1 MFEGHVLYL
10 LRKYLGEYVEGLSVE
25 ALRISVWKGDVVLKD
40 LKLKAEALNS
50 LRLPV
55 TVKAGFVGT
64 ITLKV
69 PWKSLGKEPVIV
81 LIDRLFVL
89 AHPAPDGHT
98 LKEEDREKLFEAKLQ
113 QIEAAEAATLEATS
127 RSSKGGPVPGGNS
140 WLYNLISTIIG
151 NLKVTISNVHI
162 RYEDSVSN
170 SGHPFASGFTLSKL
184 AAVTVD
190 ENGNE
195 TFDADVALDKLRKSV
210 ELHRLAI
217 YHDSDSDPWKLDKKW
232 EDLNPTKWSE
242 IFQDGIDDHSG
253 NSIWAVNRNYLV
265 SPINGTLKY
274 KRLGKNERGDPDT
287 PFEKASLVL
296 SDVSLTVTEAQ
307 YYDGIKLL
315 ETFSRF
321 RTRVDVSHLRPV
333 VPVKDDCR
341 AWWRYAMLAGLRQKK
356 LCYWFSWERTRHLCQ
371 LRRRYVQ
378 LYATLL
384 QQASNVDISEIRE
397 IEKILDMKVL
407 ILWRLLGHAKV
418 ETVKSKETLHKKRA
432 PKRRWWPFGWNSAS
446 LPSEEANHLEVQLDE
461 EEELTKEEWQAIN
474 KLLSYQPDE
483 DLSFPLEKVSPDTI
497 RFLVD
502 ISIGQAAARIININQ
517 TEVLCGRFEQLQVV
531 TKLYPS
537 STQCDV
543 TLKYCG
549 LSSPEGPLAQSVVS
563 EGKSNALDV
572 SFVRAPIGMDL
583 DWQLTAKISPC
594 HVTVLKGSYER
605 FLEFIRRSNAV
616 SPTVTMETA
625 SVLQLK
631 LEQVTRRAQEQLQM
645 VLEEQ
650 SRFGLD
656 IDLDAPKVRIPLT
669 ANQPLLGNEHFIL
682 DFGHF
687 TLHTRDRKRDEERQS
702 LYSRFYI
709 AGRDMS
715 AFLICDLAQ
724 DIYSIPENLGQGVL
738 PIHTSDPSQFCSL
751 LDRCGM
757 SVIIDQIK
765 IPHPSYPSTRV
776 SFQVPTLDIHFSPK
790 RYCKIVELLGVLHH
804 LKGSNNEDLNSY
816 ESGSLA
822 PWYPA
827 DLAGDARTL
836 VWRGLGY
843 SQAEWH
849 TCYVVLSGMYLYIL
863 ESELSQNYQRC
874 CSMASRQVFE
884 VPSNSVGGSLYSIG
898 VCSRGSDTQKAL
910 ESTSTLIIEFHN
922 EIEKANWMKAL
933 VQATY
938 RASAPLEVN
947 ILGDPVSTP
956 SEPSTPRL
964 SSLGSVDLV
973 VNGCVIETKL
983 SVYGKLDRKNKDPQ
997 EFLMLELLG
1006 NGGKVNVVQSSRG
1019 LSVKTKLH
1027 SLKIKDE
1034 LQGRISKSSKYLAC
1048 SVINESVEATCSG
1061 TPDKEGDL
1069 STFSVDEDFFMD
1081 ALTDFTPD
1089 QSSNPHDHE
1098 IPSNLISD
1106 TNEYTETVSKDG
1118 LCFDGDQQKVK
1129 PTEIFYE
1136 AQDNNV
1142 TDFVVLTF
1150 LSRSPDSCLYDG
1162 IDSQMTIRMSAL
1174 EFYCNR
1180 PTLVALIEFGFDISM
1195 VNSVP
1200 KSDFDTAPAT
1210 QIVKP
1215 TGKEDGRTVVTGLL
1229 GYGKRRTIFNMKM
1242 DVDRVSMFLNKE
1254 DGSQLAMFVQEK
1266 FLFDMKVHPSSF
1278 SIDGVLGNMR
1288 FCDMSLGPDHRY
1300 GWLCDIRKP
1309 GIESLIKFTF
1319 QSYSIEDEDFE
1330 GHNYSL
1336 SGQLSA
1342 VRIVFLYRFVQEFTS
1357 YFMELATPHTEEA
1370 IKFIDK
1376 VGGFEWLIQK
1386 YEIDG
1391 ASAIKLDLSLDTP
1404 IIIVPKNSQS
1414 EDYIQL
1420 DLGQLKV
1427 RNEFSW
1433 HGGEESDPSAV
1444 WLDILSAEINGINM
1458 AVGVNGTLGKCM
1470 IREGHGI
1477 NVEVRRSLRD
1487 VFRKVP
1493 ILSMKVQIGLL
1504 HGVMSDKEY
1513 NVITNCISTNLSETP
1528 NLPPTF
1534 RENVNRTKE
1543 SIRLLADKVN
1553 LNNHSLLSRT
1563 VVVMTVD
1570 VQYALLE
1577 LRNGPDA
1584 ESPLAE
1590 LALEGLWVSYRTTS
1604 MLEMDL
1610 YLSILKFS
1618 IHDIRP
1624 DMKSEMRLMLGSYSE
1639 TANLCTEHSS
1649 TDVGVSN
1656 LTMLILDYRSRSSF
1670 QSFVIRIQQPR
1681 ILVVLDFLLPVVEYF
1696 VPSLGTITGREESL
1710 DPKNDPLMR
1719 SDDIIL
1725 SEPVFFQQENVIQL
1739 SPGRQLIV
1747 DGYDID
1753 EFTYDG
1759 CGGTISLCE
1768 EFDKKGQLY
1777 SGTIIIVGRGKRLRF
1792 KNVKIENGALL
1803 RRCVYLNTGSSYS
1816 ISAED
1821 GVEVSVLEYSFDDD
1835 EDRLKL
1841 EYNKRMGTLQAATD
1855 APANQMLNF
1864 TFEAQVVSPEFT
1876 FYDSSKLSMDDSL
1889 HIEKLLRA
1897 KMDFSFMYASKEKDT
1912 WARSVVKDLTIEAGS
1927 GLLVLEPV
1935 DVSWKYTSVNE
1946 KTNIVLTST
1955 DVCIHLSLSVA
1966 SLLLKLQNQTLAALQ
1981 FGNISPLVS
1990 CTNFKRVWSSPNGDL
2005 PGYNLTFWRPQA
2017 PSNYVILGDC
2027 VSSRSVPPSQVV
2039 VAVSN
2044 TYGRV
2049 RKPLGFRLVHVLPGP
2064 VDLIDSSQ
2072 STEENECSIWI
2083 PVPPPG
2089 YLALGSVVNIGRQQ
2103 PSNHVVYCLRS
2114 DLVTSATFS
2123 DCIHTLSP
2131 SPGIISGFSIWRV
2144 DNVIASFHAHSSIE
2158 QPSRILS
2165 LDLHHVLLRNPNCYI
2180 VKDLNA
2186 DSSVEN
2192 DLPTDQS
2199 THHKSTSGWDTL
2211 RTLSRPSSYCISTP
2225 HFERIWWDKGCD
2237 TKRSFSIW
2245 RPLPRFGFASV
2256 GDCITEGFEPP
2267 TLGILFKCDTVVSE
2281 KPVQFTKAAQID
2293 RKGFDEIFFWYPVPP
2308 PGYASLGCIVTKTD
2322 EMPSKDSICCPK
2334 LGLVSQATI
2343 SEEPM
2348 SRSSS
2353 SMGPNCWSIWKV
2365 ENQGCTFLARSDL
2378 KKPSARL
2385 AYSIADNAKP
2395 KARENIT
2402 AELKLG
2408 FLSVSILDSSCGV
2421 VTPLF
2426 DTTIANINLATHG
2439 RFETM
2444 NAVLICSIAAST
2456 FNRHLEA
2463 WEPFVEP
2470 FDGIFKF
2477 ETYDTSEHPPS
2488 KVGKRI
2494 RVAATSPLNA
2504 NLSSA
2509 NLDLLIETLVSWR
2522 RQIDLE
2528 RKSSIKNEDSVE
2540 NLKKADDSSCSAL
2553 NEDDL
2558 QRVVF
2563 ENKLGCDVYLKKLE
2577 DTENIIELLQHESK
2591 VSLLMPPPRFSDKLN
2606 VLSNSTESRYY
2617 VVIQIFESK
2626 GLPIIDD
2633 GNGNSYFCA
2642 LRLLIGSHAS
2652 EQYKVFPQSARTRCV
2667 KPVKT
2672 TELQTHYAKWNEH
2685 FIFEVPEQASANL
2698 EIEVTNL
2705 ASKAG
2710 KGEVLGSLS
2719 IPIGRGETMLKRA
2732 PSMRIFQQASEV
2744 KQVITCPLTRKGQ
2757 VPNYEDRNNCGVLVL
2772 SSCYVERS
2780 THSYFQSLKDS
2791 ISNAESDFWIG
2802 LSPDGPW
2809 ESFTAVFPLSIIPK
2823 SLNSNHFAFEVTMRN
2838 GKKHATL
2845 RGLAV
2850 IANDADIKL
2859 EVSVCPVNMLNS
2871 SVLNTRSTSSTSAI
2885 DEVFENQWYRPITGW
2900 GTNPSNDHGNDLR
2913 QWSTRDFSYSSKVFF
2928 EPGLPS
2934 CWRWTSPWKIEK
2946 SNFVDN
2952 DGWAYSADFQNLNWP
2967 SSSWKSS
2974 KSPHDFVRRRR
2985 WVRSRQQLQEQSA
2998 EIPRKILAVVNP
3010 HSSTALPWTAMI
3022 RDMDLCL
3029 QVRPYSEKSEE
3040 LYSWSQIFSLGS
3052 ESIPKQQQQQQSSL
3066 SRQSTIKQSTVTS
3079 RNSLLRL
3086 SELEKKDVISYCHPP
3101 IGIERY
3107 FWLSVGIDASVVH
3120 TDLNMPV
3127 YDWRI
3132 SFNSI
3137 LRLENKLPCESEY
3150 AVWETSAQGNMVER
3164 QHGIVSSGGSVF
3176 IYSADIRKPVYL
3188 TLFLKNGWIL
3198 EKDSVLIMDLV
3209 SLEHV
3214 SSFWMVQ
3221 KQSKRRLRVSVE
3233 HDLGASDAA
3242 PKTLRLFV
3250 PYWIKNHSS
3259 IPLSYRIVEVEPT
3272 ESSDADSLS
3281 KPDSLSRSAR
3291 SSKFSLRYSSKS
3303 LVRRGTMSQR
3313 NMQIL
3318 EVIEDCSTN
3327 CVMLSPQDYMNRSM
3341 RSESRDNNF
3350 SPARIAISVAVG
3362 SCTQYS
3368 IGVSLFELENKEHV
3382 DIKAFASDGSYYWFS
3397 AQLKMA
3403 SDRTKVVNFLPRAL
3417 FINRIGRSII
3427 LSEYHNETEEPL
3439 QPYEPPKVFQW
3450 RSEFGSELLKLRLE
3464 GYKWSTPFSINA
3476 NGVMCVLMNSIT
3488 GNDQAFVRVN
3498 VRSGT
3503 KSSRYEVVFQLI
3515 CRSSP
3520 YRVENRSMF
3529 LPIRFR
3535 QVGGD
3540 DYSWRNL
3547 LPNSSA
3553 SFFWEDLGRRCLLEV
3568 LVDGTDPTNSMTYD
3582 IDVVMDHQPLTNSSG
3597 FKKALRV
3604 TVLKEGKLHV
3614 IQISDW
3620 LPDNRIRGQTIEKM
3634 LSPIFQPSEVDYG
3647 QSSPD
3652 LDSEFHVTLELM
3664 ELGISVIDHMPEEVL
3679 YLSVQQLLLAYSSGM
3694 GSGINRLKMQMHWI
3708 QLDNQLPFV
3717 PMPVL
3722 FCPQKIEN
3730 QSDYVVKFSMTV
3742 QINNSLD
3749 FYVYPYVGV
3758 QVPESCVFFVN
3769 IHEPII
3775 WRLHEMIQHLKFD
3788 RIYSSQPSAVSVD
3801 PILKIGHLNISEIRF
3816 RVSMAMS
3823 PSQRPR
3829 GVLGF
3834 WSSLMTALGNME
3846 HMPVRIAQRY
3856 RQELYM
3862 RQSALM
3868 NAAISNIQKDLLS
3881 QPLQLLSGVDI
3892 LGNASSA
3899 LSNMSKGIA
3908 ALSMDKKFIQSRMRQ
3923 DSKGVEDFGDV
3934 IRDGGGA
3941 LAKGFFRGVTGILT
3955 KPIEGAKSSGVEGFV
3970 QGVGK
3975 GIIGAAAQPVSGVL
3989 DLLSKTTEGANAVK
4003 MKISSAIMAEEQ
4015 LLRRRLPRAIGGDSL
4030 LYPYNEYKAAG
4041 QAILHLAEC
4050 ATFLGQVDIFKI
4062 RGKFASTDAYE
4073 DHFLLPKG
4081 KILLITHRRVLL
4093 LQLPM
4098 MTQRKFNPAKDPCSV
4113 IWDVLWDDLV
4123 TVEMTHGK
4131 KDPPGSLPSKLILY
4145 LKAKPS
4151 NSKEVVRLV
4160 KCNRGSDQATIIYS
4174 AIDKACKAYGPDSLK
4189 ELLRWKV
4196 PRPYAPRNSSGRS
4209 FQDFSFG

>member
-1 MFEGHVLYL
+1 
-10 LRKYLGEYVEGLSVE
+10 
-25 ALRISVWKGDVVLKD
+25 
-40 LKLKAEALNS
+40 
-50 LRLPV
+50 
-55 TVKAGFVGT
+55 
-64 ITLKV
+64 
-69 PWKSLGKEPVIV
+69 
-81 LIDRLFVL
+81 
-89 AHPAPDGHT
+89 
-98 LKEEDREKLFEAKLQ
+98 
-113 QIEAAEAATLEATS
+113 
-127 RSSKGGPVPGGNS
+127 
-140 WLYNLISTIIG
+140 
-151 NLKVTISNVHI
+151 
-162 RYEDSVSN
+162 
-170 SGHPFASGFTLSKL
+170 
-184 AAVTVD
+184 
-190 ENGNE
+190 
-195 TFDADVALDKLRKSV
+195 
-210 ELHRLAI
+210 
-217 YHDSDSDPWKLDKKW
+217 
-232 EDLNPTKWSE
+232 
-242 IFQDGIDDHSG
+242 
-253 NSIWAVNRNYLV
+253 
-265 SPINGTLKY
+265 
-274 KRLGKNERGDPDT
+274 
-287 PFEKASLVL
+287 
-296 SDVSLTVTEAQ
+296 
-307 YYDGIKLL
+307 
-315 ETFSRF
+315 
-321 RTRVDVSHLRPV
+321 
-333 VPVKDDCR
+333 
-341 AWWRYAMLAGLRQKK
+341 
-356 LCYWFSWERTRHLCQ
+356 
-371 LRRRYVQ
+371 
-378 LYATLL
+378 
-384 QQASNVDISEIRE
+384 
-397 IEKILDMKVL
+397 
-407 ILWRLLGHAKV
+407 
-418 ETVKSKETLHKKRA
+418 
-432 PKRRWWPFGWNSAS
+432 
-446 LPSEEANHLEVQLDE
+446 
-461 EEELTKEEWQAIN
+461 
-474 KLLSYQPDE
+474 
-483 DLSFPLEKVSPDTI
+483 
-497 RFLVD
+497 
-502 ISIGQAAARIININQ
+502 
-517 TEVLCGRFEQLQVV
+517 
-531 TKLYPS
+531 
-537 STQCDV
+537 
-543 TLKYCG
+543 
-549 LSSPEGPLAQSVVS
+549 
-563 EGKSNALDV
+563 
-572 SFVRAPIGMDL
+572 MDL

-605 FLEFIRRSNAV
+605 FLEFIKRSNAV

-625 SVLQLK
+625 TALQLK

-669 ANQPLLGNEHFIL
+669 ANQPSLGNEYFVL

-687 TLHTRDRKRDEERQS
+687 TLHTRDGTRDEERQS

-709 AGRDMS
+709 AGRDMA
-715 AFLICDLAQ
+715 AFFICDLTQ
-724 DIYSIPENLGQGVL
+724 DTYSIPENLGQDIL
-738 PIHTSDPSQFCSL
+738 PGHTSDDNQFSSL

-765 IPHPSYPSTRV
+765 VPHPNYPSTRV
-776 SFQVPTLDIHFSPK
+776 SFQVPNLDIHFSPK
-790 RYCKIVELLGVLHH
+790 RYGKIVELLGVLHH
-804 LKGSNNEDLNSY
+804 LKGSNDDDSNCDK
-816 ESGSLA
+816 SGTLP

-827 DLAGDARTL
+827 DLAADARTL

-849 TCYVVLSGMYLYIL
+849 TCYIVLSGMYLYIL

-874 CSMASRQVFE
+874 CSMASRQIFE
-884 VPSNSVGGSLYSIG
+884 VPPSSVGGSLFSIG
-898 VCSRGSDTQKAL
+898 VCSRGADTQKAL
-910 ESTSTLIIEFHN
+910 ESTNTLIIEFIN

-938 RASAPLEVN
+938 RASAPPDVN
-947 ILGDPVSTP
+947 ILGDPVSPP
-956 SEPSTPRL
+956 SESITPRL

-973 VNGCVIETKL
+973 VNGSVIETKL
-983 SVYGKLDRKNKDPQ
+983 SMYAKLDRKSKDPQ
-997 EFLMLELLG
+997 ELLMLELLG
-1006 NGGKVNVVQSSRG
+1006 NGGKVTVVQSSRG

-1034 LQGRISKSSKYLAC
+1034 LQGRLSTSSKYLAC
-1048 SVINESVEATCSG
+1048 SVIDESVEASCSG

-1069 STFSVDEDFFMD
+1069 MPFAMDEDSFMD
-1081 ALTDFTPD
+1081 ALTDFTSD
-1089 QSSNPHDHE
+1089 QNCNLHDNE
-1098 IPSNLISD
+1098 IPNLVSD
-1106 TNEYTETVSKDG
+1106 ANDYTEMSSKDDVW
-1118 LCFDGDQQKVK
+1118 FDGDQQKVK
-1129 PTEIFYE
+1129 PSEIFYE
-1136 AQDNNV
+1136 AQDDNV

-1162 IDSQMTIRMSAL
+1162 IDSQMSIRMSAL

-1180 PTLVALIEFGFDISM
+1180 PTLVALIEFGFDLSS
-1195 VNSVP
+1195 VTSVP
-1200 KSDFDTAPAT
+1200 RNSPDKVPAT

-1215 TGKEDGRTVVTGLL
+1215 SGKEDGAPTIVKGLL

-1266 FLFDMKVHPSSF
+1266 FLFDLKVHPSSF
-1278 SIDGVLGNMR
+1278 SIDGMLGNMR
-1288 FCDMSLGPDHRY
+1288 FCDMSLGPDHRW
-1300 GWLCDIRKP
+1300 GWLCNIRKP
-1309 GIESLIKFTF
+1309 GVESLIKFTF
-1319 QSYSIEDEDFE
+1319 QSYNVEDEDFE

-1336 SGQLSA
+1336 TGQLSA

-1420 DLGQLKV
+1420 DLGQLKL

-1433 HGGEESDPSAV
+1433 HGGEETDPSAV
-1444 WLDILSAEINGINM
+1444 RLDVLHAEINGINM
-1458 AVGVNGTLGKCM
+1458 AVGINGTLGKCM
-1470 IREGHGI
+1470 IRDGHGI
-1477 NVEVRRSLRD
+1477 NIEVRRSLRD
-1487 VFRKVP
+1487 IFRKVP
-1493 ILSMKVQIGLL
+1493 ILSMKFQIGLL
-1504 HGVMSDKEY
+1504 HAVMSDKEY
-1513 NVITNCISTNLSETP
+1513 NVMTNCISTNLSETP
-1528 NLPPTF
+1528 NLPPSF

-1553 LNNHSLLSRT
+1553 LSNHPLLSRT

-1624 DMKSEMRLMLGSYSE
+1624 DTKSEMRLMLGSYSE
-1639 TANLCTEHSS
+1639 TANLCAEDSS

-1656 LTMLILDYRSRSSF
+1656 LTMLILDYRWRSSF

-1681 ILVVLDFLLPVVEYF
+1681 VLVVLDFLLPVVEYF
-1696 VPSLGTITGREESL
+1696 VPSLGTITGRDESL

-1725 SEPVFFQQENVIQL
+1725 SEHVFLQKENVIQL

-1747 DGYDID
+1747 DGCDID

-1768 EFDKKGQLY
+1768 EFDKKGQLC
-1777 SGTIIIVGRGKRLRF
+1777 SGTIIIIGRGKRLRF

-1803 RRCVYLNTGSSYS
+1803 RRCVYLSTGSSYS
-1816 ISAED
+1816 IAAED
-1821 GVEVSVLEYSFDDD
+1821 GVEVSVLESLFGND
-1835 EDRLKL
+1835 EDLLKL
-1841 EYNKRMGTLQAATD
+1841 EEHNKRTLQNASD

-1897 KMDFSFMYASKEKDT
+1897 KMDFSFMYASKEKDI

-1935 DVSWKYTSVNE
+1935 DVSWKYTSINE
-1946 KTNIVLTST
+1946 KANIVLTST

-1966 SLLLKLQNQTLAALQ
+1966 SLMLKLQNQTLAALQ

-1990 CTNFKRVWSSPNGDL
+1990 CTNFNRIWSSPNGDL

-2049 RKPLGFRLVHVLPGP
+2049 RKPLGFRLVHVLPGSQHP
-2064 VDLIDSSQ
+2064 MDSSQ
-2072 STEENECSIWI
+2072 STEENECSIWF

-2089 YLALGSVVNIGRQQ
+2089 YLALGCVVNIGRQP

-2114 DLVTSATFS
+2114 DLVSSAKFS
-2123 DCIHTLSP
+2123 DCIHSLSP
-2131 SPGIISGFSIWRV
+2131 VSGMVSGFSIWRV
-2144 DNVIASFHAHSSIE
+2144 DNVIGSFCAHTYTE
-2158 QPSRILS
+2158 QPTTTEA

-2192 DLPTDQS
+2192 DQS
-2199 THHKSTSGWDTL
+2199 SAQLTHHRKSTSGWDVL
-2211 RTLSRPSSYCISTP
+2211 RTLSRQSSYCMSTP
-2225 HFERIWWDKGCD
+2225 HFERIWWDKGSD
-2237 TKRSFSIW
+2237 TKKPFSIW

-2267 TLGILFKCDTVVSE
+2267 TLGILFKCDTVISE
-2281 KPVQFTKAAQID
+2281 RPVQFTRVAQID
-2293 RKGFDEIFFWYPVPP
+2293 RKGLDEIFFWYPVPP
-2308 PGYASLGCIVTKTD
+2308 PGYASLGCVVTKTD

-2334 LGLVSQATI
+2334 LSLVSQANIAEDPIT
-2343 SEEPM
+2343 
-2348 SRSSS
+2348 RSSS
-2353 SMGPNCWSIWKV
+2353 SKGPNCWSIWKI
-2365 ENQGCTFLARSDL
+2365 ENQGCTFLARPDV

-2385 AYSIADNAKP
+2385 AYRIADHAKP

-2408 FLSVSILDSSCGV
+2408 CLSVSILDSSCGM

-2463 WEPFVEP
+2463 WEPLIEP

-2509 NLDLLIETLVSWR
+2509 NLELLMETLVSWR

-2528 RKSSIKNEDSVE
+2528 KSSSMKNGDTVG
-2540 NLKKADDSSCSAL
+2540 NTKKADDSSCSAL
-2553 NEDDL
+2553 NEDDF

-2563 ENKLGCDVYLKKLE
+2563 YNKLGCDVYLKKLE
-2577 DTENIIELLQHESK
+2577 DSENIIELLQHESK

-2626 GLPIIDD
+2626 GLPIVDD
-2633 GNGNSYFCA
+2633 GNGHSYFCA
-2642 LRLLIGSHAS
+2642 LRLLIGSAS
-2652 EQYKVFPQSARTRCV
+2652 DQHKAFPQSARTRCV

-2685 FIFEVPEQASANL
+2685 FIFEVPAQASANL

-2705 ASKAG
+2705 ASKTG

-2719 IPIGRGETMLKRA
+2719 IPIGRGATTLKRA
-2732 PSMRIFQQASEV
+2732 PSMRILQQSSDV
-2744 KQVITCPLTRKGQ
+2744 KRVLTCPLTKKGQ
-2757 VPNYEDRNNCGVLVL
+2757 VSNYEDNKNCGVLVL

-2780 THSYFQSLKDS
+2780 THSNVQSLKDS
-2791 ISNAESDFWIG
+2791 MSNAESDFWIG

-2809 ESFTAVFPLSIIPK
+2809 ESFTAALPVTILPK
-2823 SLNSNHFAFEVTMRN
+2823 SLNNNHFAFEVSMRN
-2838 GKKHATL
+2838 GRKHATL

-2859 EVSVCPVNMLNS
+2859 EVSICPVNMLNS
-2871 SVLNTRSTSSTSAI
+2871 SVLNARSVSSTNAI
-2885 DEVFENQWYRPITGW
+2885 DEVFENQWYRPIMGW
-2900 GTNPSNDHGNDLR
+2900 GPNPSSDHRNDLK
-2913 QWSTRDFSYSSKVFF
+2913 QWSTRDCCYSSKVFF
-2928 EPGLPS
+2928 EPDLPS
-2934 CWRWTSPWKIEK
+2934 GWRWTSPWKIEK

-2967 SSSWKSS
+2967 SSSWRSS

-2985 WVRSRQQLQEQSA
+2985 WVRSRQKLQEQGA
-2998 EIPRKILAVVNP
+2998 EIPRKILAIVSP

-3029 QVRPYSEKSEE
+3029 QVRPYYEKLEE
-3040 LYSWSQIFSLGS
+3040 SYSWSQVCSLGS
-3052 ESIPKQQQQQQSSL
+3052 ESIPKHQQQQSSL
-3066 SRQSTIKQSTVTS
+3066 SRSSTLKQSTVTS
-3079 RNSLLRL
+3079 RDSFLKLA
-3086 SELEKKDVISYCHPP
+3086 ELEKKDVLSYCHPP
-3101 IGIERY
+3101 VGNERY
-3107 FWLSVGIDASVVH
+3107 FWFSVGIDASVVH
-3120 TDLNMPV
+3120 TDLNVPV

-3137 LRLENKLPCESEY
+3137 LRLENKLPYEAEY
-3150 AVWETSAQGNMVER
+3150 AIWEVSTKGNMVER
-3164 QHGIVSSGGSVF
+3164 QHGMVTSGGSVF
-3176 IYSADIRKPVYL
+3176 IYSADIRKPIYL
-3188 TLFLKNGWIL
+3188 TLFLQNGWIL
-3198 EKDSVLIMDLV
+3198 EKDAVLIMDLL

-3221 KQSKRRLRVSVE
+3221 KQSQRRLRVSVE

-3259 IPLSYRIVEVEPT
+3259 IPLSYRIVEGETT
-3272 ESSDADSLS
+3272 ETSDADSLS
-3281 KPDSLSRSAR
+3281 RPDSLSRVAK
-3291 SSKFSLRYSSKS
+3291 SSKFSLKYSSKS
-3303 LVRRGTMSQR
+3303 LVRRGTMSR
-3313 NMQIL
+3313 NTQVL

-3327 CVMLSPQDYMNRSM
+3327 YVMLSPQDYLNRSAGM

-3350 SPARIAISVAVG
+3350 SPARVAISVAVG

-3417 FINRIGRSII
+3417 FINRIGRNIF
-3427 LSEYHNETEEPL
+3427 LSEYHDETEEL
-3439 QPYEPPKVFQW
+3439 FQPYEPPKEFQW

-3464 GYKWSTPFSINA
+3464 GYKWSTPFSVNV
-3476 NGVMCVLMNSIT
+3476 NGVMCVLMNSLT

-3503 KSSRYEVVFQLI
+3503 KSSRYEVIFQLD
-3515 CRSSP
+3515 CWSSP

-3535 QVGGD
+3535 QVGGE
-3540 DYSWRNL
+3540 DYSWRSL
-3547 LPNSSA
+3547 PPNSSA
-3553 SFFWEDLGRRCLLEV
+3553 AFFWEDLSRRRLLEV
-3568 LVDGTDPTNSMTYD
+3568 LVDGTDPMNSMTYD
-3582 IDVVMDHQPLTNSSG
+3582 IDVVMDHQPLTNSSAL
-3597 FKKALRV
+3597 KKALRV

-3614 IQISDW
+3614 AQISDW
-3620 LPDNRIRGQTIEKM
+3620 LPDNRNRGQIIERI

-3652 LDSEFHVTLELM
+3652 LDSEFHVTLELT

-3694 GSGINRLKMQMHWI
+3694 GSGVNRLKMRMHWI
-3708 QLDNQLPFV
+3708 QVDNQLPFV

-3722 FCPQKIEN
+3722 FCPQRIEN
-3730 QSDYVVKFSMTV
+3730 PSDYIFKFSMTV
-3742 QINNSLD
+3742 QTNNSLD
-3749 FYVYPYVGV
+3749 FCVYPYVGV

-3801 PILKIGHLNISEIRF
+3801 PILKIGLLNISEIRF

-3856 RQELYM
+3856 REELCM

-3868 NAAISNIQKDLLS
+3868 NSAISNIQKDLLS

-3941 LAKGFFRGVTGILT
+3941 LAKGIFRGVTGILT

-4015 LLRRRLPRAIGGDSL
+4015 LLRRRLPRAIGGDGL
-4030 LYPYNEYKAAG
+4030 LYPYDENKATG

-4050 ATFLGQVDIFKI
+4050 ATFLGQIDIFKI

-4073 DHFLLPKG
+4073 DHFVLPKG
-4081 KILLITHRRVLL
+4081 KILLVTHRRVLL

-4174 AIDKACKAYGPDSLK
+4174 AIDKAYKAYGPNSIK

-4196 PRPYAPRNSSGRS
+4196 PRPYAPRNHSGRS
-4209 FQDFSFG
+4209 FQELTLG

>member
-1 MFEGHVLYL
+1 
-10 LRKYLGEYVEGLSVE
+10 
-25 ALRISVWKGDVVLKD
+25 
-40 LKLKAEALNS
+40 
-50 LRLPV
+50 
-55 TVKAGFVGT
+55 
-64 ITLKV
+64 
-69 PWKSLGKEPVIV
+69 
-81 LIDRLFVL
+81 
-89 AHPAPDGHT
+89 
-98 LKEEDREKLFEAKLQ
+98 
-113 QIEAAEAATLEATS
+113 
-127 RSSKGGPVPGGNS
+127 
-140 WLYNLISTIIG
+140 
-151 NLKVTISNVHI
+151 
-162 RYEDSVSN
+162 
-170 SGHPFASGFTLSKL
+170 
-184 AAVTVD
+184 
-190 ENGNE
+190 
-195 TFDADVALDKLRKSV
+195 
-210 ELHRLAI
+210 
-217 YHDSDSDPWKLDKKW
+217 
-232 EDLNPTKWSE
+232 
-242 IFQDGIDDHSG
+242 
-253 NSIWAVNRNYLV
+253 
-265 SPINGTLKY
+265 
-274 KRLGKNERGDPDT
+274 
-287 PFEKASLVL
+287 
-296 SDVSLTVTEAQ
+296 
-307 YYDGIKLL
+307 
-315 ETFSRF
+315 
-321 RTRVDVSHLRPV
+321 
-333 VPVKDDCR
+333 
-341 AWWRYAMLAGLRQKK
+341 
-356 LCYWFSWERTRHLCQ
+356 
-371 LRRRYVQ
+371 
-378 LYATLL
+378 
-384 QQASNVDISEIRE
+384 
-397 IEKILDMKVL
+397 
-407 ILWRLLGHAKV
+407 
-418 ETVKSKETLHKKRA
+418 
-432 PKRRWWPFGWNSAS
+432 
-446 LPSEEANHLEVQLDE
+446 
-461 EEELTKEEWQAIN
+461 
-474 KLLSYQPDE
+474 
-483 DLSFPLEKVSPDTI
+483 
-497 RFLVD
+497 
-502 ISIGQAAARIININQ
+502 
-517 TEVLCGRFEQLQVV
+517 
-531 TKLYPS
+531 
-537 STQCDV
+537 
-543 TLKYCG
+543 
-549 LSSPEGPLAQSVVS
+549 
-563 EGKSNALDV
+563 
-572 SFVRAPIGMDL
+572 
-583 DWQLTAKISPC
+583 
-594 HVTVLKGSYER
+594 
-605 FLEFIRRSNAV
+605 
-616 SPTVTMETA
+616 
-625 SVLQLK
+625 
-631 LEQVTRRAQEQLQM
+631 
-645 VLEEQ
+645 
-650 SRFGLD
+650 
-656 IDLDAPKVRIPLT
+656 
-669 ANQPLLGNEHFIL
+669 
-682 DFGHF
+682 
-687 TLHTRDRKRDEERQS
+687 
-702 LYSRFYI
+702 
-709 AGRDMS
+709 
-715 AFLICDLAQ
+715 
-724 DIYSIPENLGQGVL
+724 
-738 PIHTSDPSQFCSL
+738 
-751 LDRCGM
+751 
-757 SVIIDQIK
+757 
-765 IPHPSYPSTRV
+765 
-776 SFQVPTLDIHFSPK
+776 
-790 RYCKIVELLGVLHH
+790 
-804 LKGSNNEDLNSY
+804 
-816 ESGSLA
+816 
-822 PWYPA
+822 
-827 DLAGDARTL
+827 
-836 VWRGLGY
+836 
-843 SQAEWH
+843 
-849 TCYVVLSGMYLYIL
+849 
-863 ESELSQNYQRC
+863 
-874 CSMASRQVFE
+874 MASRQVFE
-884 VPSNSVGGSLYSIG
+884 VPSSSVGGSLHSIG
-898 VCSRGSDTQKAL
+898 VCSRGADTQKAL
-910 ESTSTLIIEFHN
+910 ESTSTLIIEFHD

-933 VQATY
+933 IQATY
-938 RASAPLEVN
+938 RASAPPEVN
-947 ILGDPVSTP
+947 ILGDSVSTP
-956 SEPSTPRL
+956 PEPSTPRL

-973 VNGCVIETKL
+973 VNGSVIETKL
-983 SVYGKLDRKNKDPQ
+983 SLYGKLDRKKKDPQ
-997 EFLMLELLG
+997 ELLMLELLG

-1034 LQGRISKSSKYLAC
+1034 LQGRLSMSSKYLAC
-1048 SVINESVEATCSG
+1048 SVINESVETTCSG
-1061 TPDKEGDL
+1061 GPDNEGDL
-1069 STFSVDEDFFMD
+1069 SPFSVDEDSFMD
-1081 ALTDFTPD
+1081 ALTDFTPE
-1089 QSSNPHDHE
+1089 QSSSPHE
-1098 IPSNLISD
+1098 NEVD
-1106 TNEYTETVSKDG
+1106 TNEYTEMSPKGG
-1118 LCFDGDQQKVK
+1118 LWFDGDQQKVK
-1129 PTEIFYE
+1129 PPEIFYE

-1162 IDSQMTIRMSAL
+1162 IDSQMSIRMSAL

-1180 PTLVALIEFGFDISM
+1180 PTLVALIEFGVDVSM

-1200 KSDFDTAPAT
+1200 KANPDVASAT
-1210 QIVKP
+1210 QTVKS
-1215 TGKEDGRTVVTGLL
+1215 TGKEDSGRNVVKGLL
-1229 GYGKRRTIFNMKM
+1229 GHGKCRTIFNMKM

-1266 FLFDMKVHPSSF
+1266 FLFDLKVHPSSL
-1278 SIDGVLGNMR
+1278 SIDGMLGNMR
-1288 FCDMSLGPDHRY
+1288 FCDMSLGPDHRW

-1309 GIESLIKFTF
+1309 GVESLIKFTF
-1319 QSYSIEDEDFE
+1319 KSYSVDDEDFE

-1336 SGQLSA
+1336 TG
-1342 VRIVFLYRFVQEFTS
+1342 FTS

-1391 ASAIKLDLSLDTP
+1391 GSAIKLDLSLDTP

-1433 HGGEESDPSAV
+1433 HGAEESDPSAV
-1444 WLDILSAEINGINM
+1444 RLDILNAEINGINM

-1487 VFRKVP
+1487 IFRKVP

-1504 HGVMSDKEY
+1504 HAVMSDKEY

-1528 NLPPTF
+1528 NLPPSF
-1534 RENVNRTKE
+1534 RENVVRTKE

-1584 ESPLAE
+1584 DSPLAE

-1610 YLSILKFS
+1610 YVSILKFS

-1624 DMKSEMRLMLGSYSE
+1624 DTKSEMRLMLGSYSE
-1639 TANLCTEHSS
+1639 TANLCSEDPSA
-1649 TDVGVSN
+1649 DVGVSN

-1696 VPSLGTITGREESL
+1696 VPSLGTITGREEIL

-1725 SEPVFFQQENVIQL
+1725 SEPVFFQKENFVQL

-1747 DGYDID
+1747 DGCDID

-1821 GVEVSVLEYSFDDD
+1821 GVEVSVLEHSFNNDDD
-1835 EDRLKL
+1835 FLKL
-1841 EYNKRMGTLQAATD
+1841 EEHNKSSLQTATD

-1876 FYDSSKLSMDDSL
+1876 FYDSSKLLMDDSL

-1897 KMDFSFMYASKEKDT
+1897 KMDFSFMYASKEKDI
-1912 WARSVVKDLTIEAGS
+1912 WARSAIKDLTIEAGS

-1946 KTNIVLTST
+1946 KTNIVLAST
-1955 DVCIHLSLSVA
+1955 DICIHLSLSVA
-1966 SLLLKLQNQTLAALQ
+1966 SLLLKLQSQTLAALQ

-1990 CTNFKRVWSSPNGDL
+1990 CTNFKRIWSSPNGDL

-2049 RKPLGFRLVHVLPGP
+2049 RKPLGFRLVHVLSGSLN
-2064 VDLIDSSQ
+2064 LIDSSQ

-2089 YLALGSVVNIGRQQ
+2089 YLALGCVVNIGRQP
-2103 PSNHVVYCLRS
+2103 PSNHAVYCLRS

-2123 DCIHTLSP
+2123 DCIHTLTP
-2131 SPGIISGFSIWRV
+2131 APGIISGFSIWRV
-2144 DNVIASFHAHSSIE
+2144 DNVIASFRAHSSIE
-2158 QPSRILS
+2158 QPSRIDA

-2186 DSSVEN
+2186 ESSFEN
-2192 DLPTDQS
+2192 DKPTDRS
-2199 THHKSTSGWDTL
+2199 THRKTTSGWDVL
-2211 RTLSRPSSYCISTP
+2211 RTMSRPSSYCMSTP

-2237 TKRSFSIW
+2237 TKRPFSIW
-2245 RPLPRFGFASV
+2245 RPLPCFGFASV
-2256 GDCITEGFEPP
+2256 GDCITEGSEPP
-2267 TLGILFKCDTVVSE
+2267 TLGVLFKCDTIVSE
-2281 KPVQFTKAAQID
+2281 KPVQFTRVAQID
-2293 RKGFDEIFFWYPVPP
+2293 RKGIDEIFFWYPVPP

-2334 LGLVSQATI
+2334 LSLVSQANI
-2343 SEEPM
+2343 AEDPIC
-2348 SRSSS
+2348 RSSS
-2353 SMGPNCWSIWKV
+2353 SKGPNCWSIWKI
-2365 ENQGCTFLARSDL
+2365 ENQACTFLARSDL

-2385 AYSIADNAKP
+2385 AYSIADHAKP

-2402 AELKLG
+2402 AELKPG
-2408 FLSVSILDSSCGV
+2408 CLSVSILDSSCGV

-2426 DTTIANINLATHG
+2426 DITIANINLATHG

-2463 WEPFVEP
+2463 WEPFIEP

-2528 RKSSIKNEDSVE
+2528 KKSSIKNEDTTESS
-2540 NLKKADDSSCSAL
+2540 KKADDSSCSAL
-2553 NEDDL
+2553 NEDDF

-2577 DTENIIELLQHESK
+2577 DAENIIELLQHDCK

-2617 VVIQIFESK
+2617 VVIQIFETK

-2633 GNGNSYFCA
+2633 GNGHSYFCA
-2642 LRLLIGSHAS
+2642 LRLVIGSHAS
-2652 EQYKVFPQSARTRCV
+2652 DQHKVFPQSARTRCV

-2672 TELQTHYAKWNEH
+2672 ESQTHYAKWNEH

-2705 ASKAG
+2705 ASKTG
-2710 KGEVLGSLS
+2710 KGRSSWFVVNSYWTGSNNVETS
-2719 IPIGRGETMLKRA
+2719 SFYEDPSAGFGRQTSDNMSSYE
-2732 PSMRIFQQASEV
+2732 E
-2744 KQVITCPLTRKGQ
+2744 GQ
-2757 VPNYEDRNNCGVLVL
+2757 SPNYGDRKNSGVLVL

-2780 THSYFQSLKDS
+2780 THSNFQNWKDNL
-2791 ISNAESDFWIG
+2791 SNAESDFWIG

-2809 ESFTAVFPLSIIPK
+2809 ESFTAVFPVSIIPK
-2823 SLNSNHFAFEVTMRN
+2823 SLNNNHFAFEVTMRN
-2838 GKKHATL
+2838 GRKHATL

-2859 EVSVCPVNMLNS
+2859 EVSICPVNMLNS
-2871 SVLNTRSTSSTSAI
+2871 SALNTRSTSSTSSI

-2913 QWSTRDFSYSSKVFF
+2913 QWSTRDFSYSSKAFF
-2928 EPGLPS
+2928 EPSLPS
-2934 CWRWTSPWKIEK
+2934 GWRWTSPWKIEK

-2952 DGWAYSADFQNLNWP
+2952 DGWAYSSDFRNLNWP

-2985 WVRSRQQLQEQSA
+2985 WVRSRQQLQEQSG
-2998 EIPRKILAVVNP
+2998 EIPRKILATVNP
-3010 HSSTALPWTAMI
+3010 HSTTSLPWTAMI
-3022 RDMDLCL
+3022 SDLNLCL

-3040 LYSWSQIFSLGS
+3040 SYSWSQFFSLGS
-3052 ESIPKQQQQQQSSL
+3052 ESIPKQQQQQSSL
-3066 SRQSTIKQSTVTS
+3066 SRQATLKQPSLPS

-3086 SELEKKDVISYCHPP
+3086 AELEKKDVLSYCHPP
-3101 IGIERY
+3101 VGFERH

-3120 TDLNMPV
+3120 TDLNVPV
-3127 YDWRI
+3127 SDWRI

-3137 LRLENKLPCESEY
+3137 LRLENKLPCEAEY
-3150 AVWETSAQGNMVER
+3150 AIWEISTAGNMVER
-3164 QHGIVSSGGSVF
+3164 QHGVVSSGGSGF

-3188 TLFLKNGWIL
+3188 TLFLQNGWIL
-3198 EKDSVLIMDLV
+3198 EKEYVLIMDLL

-3221 KQSKRRLRVSVE
+3221 RQSKRRLRVSVE

-3250 PYWIKNHSS
+3250 PYWIKNLSS

-3272 ESSDADSLS
+3272 ESSEADSLT
-3281 KPDSLSRSAR
+3281 KPDSLRPMK
-3291 SSKFSLRYSSKS
+3291 SSKFSLKYSSKS
-3303 LVRRGTMSQR
+3303 LVRRGTMAPR
-3313 NMQIL
+3313 NMQIM
-3318 EVIEDCSTN
+3318 EVIEDCNTN
-3327 CVMLSPQDYMNRSM
+3327 YVMLSPQDYMNRSAGM
-3341 RSESRDNNF
+3341 RSESRENNF

-3368 IGVSLFELENKEHV
+3368 IGVSLFELENKEHIDV
-3382 DIKAFASDGSYYWFS
+3382 KAFASDGSYYWFA

-3427 LSEYHNETEEPL
+3427 LSEHHNETEETL
-3439 QPYEPPKVFQW
+3439 QPYEPPKIFQW

-3503 KSSRYEVVFQLI
+3503 TSSRYEVVFQLA
-3515 CRSSP
+3515 CWSSP

-3535 QVGGD
+3535 QVGSD
-3540 DYSWRNL
+3540 DYSWRSL
-3547 LPNSSA
+3547 SPNSSA
-3553 SFFWEDLGRRCLLEV
+3553 SFFWEDLGRRRLLEV
-3568 LVDGTDPTNSMTYD
+3568 LVDGTDPANSVTYD
-3582 IDVVMDHQPLTNSSG
+3582 IDVVMDHQPLTSSSG
-3597 FKKALRV
+3597 LKKALRV
-3604 TVLKEGKLHV
+3604 TVLKEGKLRV
-3614 IQISDW
+3614 TQISDW
-3620 LPDNRIRGQTIEKM
+3620 LPDNRTRGQTIERI

-3652 LDSEFHVTLELM
+3652 LDSEFHVTLELT

-3694 GSGINRLKMQMHWI
+3694 GSGINRLKMRMHWI
-3708 QLDNQLPFV
+3708 QIDNQLPFV

-3722 FCPQKIEN
+3722 LCPQRIEN
-3730 QSDYVVKFSMTV
+3730 QSDFVVKFSMTV
-3742 QINNSLD
+3742 QTNNSLD
-3749 FYVYPYVGV
+3749 FCVYPYIGV
-3758 QVPESCVFFVN
+3758 QVPDSCVFFVN

-3801 PILKIGHLNISEIRF
+3801 PILKIGLLNISEIRF

-3856 RQELYM
+3856 REELCM

-3908 ALSMDKKFIQSRMRQ
+3908 ALSMDKKFIQGRMRQ

-3941 LAKGFFRGVTGILT
+3941 LAKGIFRGVTGILT

-4003 MKISSAIMAEEQ
+4003 MKISSAILAEEQ

-4030 LYPYNEYKAAG
+4030 LYPYDENKATG

-4093 LQLPM
+4093 LQVPM

-4131 KDPPGSLPSKLILY
+4131 KDQPGSLPSKLILY

-4160 KCNRGSDQATIIYS
+4160 KCNRGTEQATIIYS
-4174 AIDKACKAYGPDSLK
+4174 AIDKAYKAYGPNSLK

-4196 PRPYAPRNSSGRS
+4196 PRPYAPRNNSGRS
-4209 FQDFSFG
+4209 FQDLSFG

>member
-1 MFEGHVLYL
+1 
-10 LRKYLGEYVEGLSVE
+10 
-25 ALRISVWKGDVVLKD
+25 
-40 LKLKAEALNS
+40 
-50 LRLPV
+50 
-55 TVKAGFVGT
+55 
-64 ITLKV
+64 
-69 PWKSLGKEPVIV
+69 
-81 LIDRLFVL
+81 
-89 AHPAPDGHT
+89 
-98 LKEEDREKLFEAKLQ
+98 
-113 QIEAAEAATLEATS
+113 
-127 RSSKGGPVPGGNS
+127 
-140 WLYNLISTIIG
+140 
-151 NLKVTISNVHI
+151 
-162 RYEDSVSN
+162 
-170 SGHPFASGFTLSKL
+170 
-184 AAVTVD
+184 VD
-190 ENGNE
+190 EDGNE
-195 TFDADVALDKLRKSV
+195 TFDAGVALDKLRKSV
-210 ELHRLAI
+210 ELHRLGI
-217 YHDSDSDPWKLDKKW
+217 YHDSDSNPWKLNKNW
-232 EDLNPTKWSE
+232 EALNRTEWSE
-242 IFQDGIDDHSG
+242 IFQDGIEDGSQS
-253 NSIWAVNRNYLV
+253 SIWAVNRNYLV

-287 PFEKASLVL
+287 PLEKASLVL

-315 ETFSRF
+315 EAFSRF

-333 VPVKDDCR
+333 VPVKEDCR
-341 AWWRYAMLAGLRQKK
+341 AWWRYAVLAGLRQRK
-356 LCYWFSWERTRHLCQ
+356 LCYWFSWERTRRLCQ

-384 QQASNVDISEIRE
+384 QQAAKVDISEIRE
-397 IEKILDMKVL
+397 IEKILDMKVI

-418 ETVKSKETLHKKRA
+418 ETVKSKGTLYRKGA
-432 PKRRWWPFGWNSAS
+432 PKKRWWPFAWNTTG
-446 LPSEEANHLEVQLDE
+446 LPSEEATHPESQLDE
-461 EEELTKEEWQAIN
+461 EEQLTKEEWQAIN

-483 DLSFPLEKVSPDTI
+483 DMSFPLEKVSPNVIQFMMD
-497 RFLVD
+497 V
-502 ISIGQAAARIININQ
+502 SIGQAGARIINIDG
-517 TEVLCGRFEQLQVV
+517 TEVLCGRFHQLQVV
-531 TKLYPS
+531 TKLYPK
-537 STQCDV
+537 STCCDV

-549 LSSPEGPLAQSVVS
+549 LSSPEGSLAQSVVS
-563 EGKSNALDV
+563 EGKSHALDV

-583 DWQLTAKISPC
+583 DWQLIAKISPC
-594 HVTVLKGSYER
+594 HVTVLKESYER
-605 FLEFIRRSNAV
+605 FMEFIKRSNAV

-625 SVLQLK
+625 TALQLK
-631 LEQVTRRAQEQLQM
+631 LEKVTRRAQEQLQL

-669 ANQPLLGNEHFIL
+669 ANQPLLGNEYFVL

-687 TLHTRDRKRDEERQS
+687 TLHTRDGKHDEERQS
-702 LYSRFYI
+702 LYSGFYI
-709 AGRDMS
+709 TGRDMA

-724 DIYSIPENLGQGVL
+724 NIYSIPENLDQDTLLG
-738 PIHTSDPSQFCSL
+738 HTFDDNQFCSL

-757 SVIIDQIK
+757 SVIIEQIK
-765 IPHPSYPSTRV
+765 VPHPNYPSTRV
-776 SFQVPTLDIHFSPK
+776 AFQVPNLDIHFSPK
-790 RYCKIVELLGVLHH
+790 RYCKIVELLGVLLHM
-804 LKGSNNEDLNSY
+804 KGNNNEYSNNH

-836 VWRGLGY
+836 VWRGIGY

-863 ESELSQNYQRC
+863 ESEFSANYQRC

-884 VPSNSVGGSLYSIG
+884 VPPTSVGGSPYSIG
-898 VCSRGSDTQKAL
+898 VCSRGGDTHKAL
-910 ESTSTLIIEFHN
+910 ELTSTLVIEFRN
-922 EIEKANWMKAL
+922 EIEKAMWMKAL

-938 RASAPLEVN
+938 RASAPPDVN
-947 ILGDPVSTP
+947 ILGDPVSHP
-956 SEPSTPRL
+956 PESSTPRL
-964 SSLGSVDLV
+964 NSLGLVDLV
-973 VNGCVIETKL
+973 VNGSVIETKL
-983 SVYGKLDRKNKDPQ
+983 SLYGKLDRKSSDSQ
-997 EFLMLELLG
+997 ELLMLELLG

-1027 SLKIKDE
+1027 SLKIMDE
-1034 LQGRISKSSKYLAC
+1034 LQGRLSMTSKYLVC
-1048 SVINESVEATCSG
+1048 SVINESVGATSSD
-1061 TPDKEGDL
+1061 TLDKGGDL
-1069 STFSVDEDFFMD
+1069 SIFPVDEDPFMD

-1089 QSSNPHDHE
+1089 QNSNPDDCQ
-1098 IPSNLISD
+1098 IPNFISD
-1106 TNEYTETVSKDG
+1106 ANEYNEIGSKDG
-1118 LCFDGDQQKVK
+1118 SCFDGDEQNAK

-1136 AQDNNV
+1136 AQDSNV
-1142 TDFVVLTF
+1142 ADFVVLTF

-1162 IDSQMTIRMSAL
+1162 IDSQMSIRMSAL

-1180 PTLVALIEFGFDISM
+1180 PTLVALIEFGFDLST

-1200 KSDFDTAPAT
+1200 KCSLDVAPAIET
-1210 QIVKP
+1210 VKP
-1215 TGKEDGRTVVTGLL
+1215 TGKEEGAPTIVKGLL
-1229 GYGKRRTIFNMKM
+1229 GYGKRRTIFNIKM

-1266 FLFDMKVHPSSF
+1266 FLFDLKVHPSSF
-1278 SIDGVLGNMR
+1278 SIDGMLGNMR
-1288 FCDMSLGPDHRY
+1288 FCDMSLGPEHRW

-1309 GIESLIKFTF
+1309 GVESLIKFTF
-1319 QSYSIEDEDFE
+1319 QSYSIDDEDFE

-1336 SGQLSA
+1336 TGQLSA
-1342 VRIVFLYRFVQEFTS
+1342 VRIVFLYRFIQEFTS
-1357 YFMELATPHTEEA
+1357 YFMELGTPHTEEA

-1386 YEIDG
+1386 YEMDG
-1391 ASAIKLDLSLDTP
+1391 ASAIKLDLSLETP

-1414 EDYIQL
+1414 EDYIQF

-1433 HGGEESDPSAV
+1433 HGGKETDPSAV
-1444 WLDILSAEINGINM
+1444 RLDVLHAEINGINM

-1470 IREGHGI
+1470 IRDGRGI
-1477 NVEVRRSLRD
+1477 NIEVRRSLRD
-1487 VFRKVP
+1487 VFKKVP
-1493 ILSMKVQIGLL
+1493 ILSMKFQIGLL

-1513 NVITNCISTNLSETP
+1513 NVAISCISTNLSDTP
-1528 NLPPTF
+1528 NLPPSF
-1534 RENVNRTKE
+1534 RENMNRTKE

-1553 LNNHSLLSRT
+1553 LSNHLLLSRT
-1563 VVVMTVD
+1563 VVVMTVEI
-1570 VQYALLE
+1570 QYALLE

-1590 LALEGLWVSYRTTS
+1590 LAVEGLWVSYRTTS

-1624 DMKSEMRLMLGSYSE
+1624 DTKSEMRLMLGSCSE
-1639 TANLCTEHSS
+1639 TANLCVDDSS
-1649 TDVGVSN
+1649 TDAGVSN

-1696 VPSLGTITGREESL
+1696 VPSLGSITGREESL

-1719 SDDIIL
+1719 ADDIIL
-1725 SEPVFFQQENVIQL
+1725 TEHVFLQKEDFIQL
-1739 SPGRQLIV
+1739 SPVRQLIV
-1747 DGYDID
+1747 DGCDID
-1753 EFTYDG
+1753 EFIYDG
-1759 CGGTISLCE
+1759 CGGTVSLCE
-1768 EFDKKGQLY
+1768 EFDKKGQVY
-1777 SGTIIIVGRGKRLRF
+1777 SGIIIIIGCGKRLRF

-1803 RRCVYLNTGSSYS
+1803 RRCVYLNMGSSYS
-1816 ISAED
+1816 ISSED
-1821 GVEVSVLEYSFDDD
+1821 DVEVSVLESSFTND
-1835 EDRLKL
+1835 EDCLNL
-1841 EYNKRMGTLQAATD
+1841 EEHKKRNLQNAIDGPT
-1855 APANQMLNF
+1855 NQILNF

-1897 KMDFSFMYASKEKDT
+1897 KMDFSFMYASKEKDI
-1912 WARSVVKDLTIEAGS
+1912 WARSVIKDLTIEAGS

-1946 KTNIVLTST
+1946 KTNIVLVST

-1966 SLLLKLQNQTLAALQ
+1966 SLMLKLQNQTLAALQ
-1981 FGNISPLVS
+1981 FGNISPLIS
-1990 CTNFKRVWSSPNGDL
+1990 CTNFKRIWSSPKGDL

-2039 VAVSN
+2039 VAISN

-2049 RKPLGFRLVHVLPGP
+2049 RKPLGFRLIHVLPGSL
-2064 VDLIDSSQ
+2064 DLIDSCQ

-2089 YLALGSVVNIGRQQ
+2089 YLALGCVVNIGRLP

-2114 DLVTSATFS
+2114 DLATSATFS

-2131 SPGIISGFSIWRV
+2131 AAGIISEFSIWRV
-2144 DNVIASFHAHSSIE
+2144 DNVIASFCAHNSIE
-2158 QPSRILS
+2158 QPTKTEALN
-2165 LDLHHVLLRNPNCYI
+2165 LHHVLLRNPNCYI
-2180 VKDLNA
+2180 VKDLSA
-2186 DSSVEN
+2186 DSSIQN
-2192 DLPTDQS
+2192 DQS
-2199 THHKSTSGWDTL
+2199 SDQLNHRKSLSGWDVL
-2211 RTLSRPSSYCISTP
+2211 RTLSRPSNYCMSTP
-2225 HFERIWWDKGCD
+2225 HFERIWWDKGND
-2237 TKRSFSIW
+2237 TKKPFSIW

-2281 KPVQFTKAAQID
+2281 KPVQFTKVTQID
-2293 RKGFDEIFFWYPVPP
+2293 RKGLEEIFFWYPVPP

-2334 LGLVSQATI
+2334 LSLVSQANMSEDPI
-2343 SEEPM
+2343 SM
-2348 SRSSS
+2348 SSS
-2353 SMGPNCWSIWKV
+2353 SKGPCCWSIWKV
-2365 ENQGCTFLARSDL
+2365 ENQGCTFLARPDV
-2378 KKPSARL
+2378 KKPSAQL
-2385 AYSIADNAKP
+2385 AYRIADHAKP

-2408 FLSVSILDSSCGV
+2408 CLSVGILDSSCGM

-2439 RFETM
+2439 RFETL

-2509 NLDLLIETLVSWR
+2509 NLELLIETLVSWR

-2528 RKSSIKNEDSVE
+2528 NKSSTKSEGTIE
-2540 NLKKADDSSCSAL
+2540 NMKKADDSSYSAL
-2553 NEDDL
+2553 NEDDF

-2563 ENKLGCDVYLKKLE
+2563 ENKLGCDVYLKKKME
-2577 DTENIIELLQHESK
+2577 DSEITIELLQHESK
-2591 VSLLMPPPRFSDKLN
+2591 VSLLLPPPRFSDKLN

-2617 VVIQIFESK
+2617 VVVQIFESK

-2633 GNGNSYFCA
+2633 GNGHSYFCA

-2652 EQYKVFPQSARTRCV
+2652 DQHKVFPQSARTRCV
-2667 KPVKT
+2667 KPVET
-2672 TELQTHYAKWNEH
+2672 TELLTHCAKWNEH

-2710 KGEVLGSLS
+2710 KGEVIGSLS
-2719 IPIGRGETMLKRA
+2719 MPIGRGATMLKRA
-2732 PSMRIFQQASEV
+2732 PSMRMIQHVSDV
-2744 KQVITCPLTRKGQ
+2744 KRVLTCPLTKKGQ
-2757 VPNYEDRNNCGVLVL
+2757 IPNFEDRKKGGVLVL

-2780 THSYFQSLKDS
+2780 THSYFQRLKDS
-2791 ISNAESDFWIG
+2791 INNVESDFCIG

-2809 ESFTAVFPLSIIPK
+2809 ESFTAALPVTVLPK
-2823 SLNSNHFAFEVTMRN
+2823 SLNNNRFAFEVTMRN

-2859 EVSVCPVNMLNS
+2859 EVSICPVNMLDNS
-2871 SVLNTRSTSSTSAI
+2871 MLNTRLASSTSVI
-2885 DEVFENQWYRPITGW
+2885 DEVFENQWYRPIAGW
-2900 GTNPSNDHGNDLR
+2900 GHNPSIGHRKDLK
-2913 QWSTRDFSYSSKVFF
+2913 QWSTKDCSYSSKAFF

-2934 CWRWTSPWKIEK
+2934 GWRWTSPWKIERL
-2946 SNFVDN
+2946 NFVDN
-2952 DGWAYSADFQNLNWP
+2952 DGWAYAADFQNLNWP
-2967 SSSWKSS
+2967 SSSWRSS

-2985 WVRSRQQLQEQSA
+2985 WVRSRQQSQEQSA
-2998 EIPRKILAVVNP
+2998 EIPRKVLATVSP
-3010 HSSTALPWTAMI
+3010 HSSTALPWTSMI

-3040 LYSWSQIFSLGS
+3040 SYSWSQICSLGS
-3052 ESIPKQQQQQQSSL
+3052 ESIPKQQHSSL
-3066 SRQSTIKQSTVTS
+3066 SRQSTVKQSVVSS
-3079 RNSLLRL
+3079 RNSVLKLA
-3086 SELEKKDVISYCHPP
+3086 ELEKKDVLSYCHPP
-3101 IGIERY
+3101 VSTERY
-3107 FWLSVGIDASVVH
+3107 FWFSVGIDASVVH
-3120 TDLNMPV
+3120 TDLNVPV

-3137 LRLENKLPCESEY
+3137 LRLENKLPYEAEY
-3150 AVWETSAQGNMVER
+3150 AIWEISTKSNMVEK
-3164 QHGIVSSGGSVF
+3164 QHGIVPSGGSVF
-3176 IYSADIRKPVYL
+3176 IYSADIRKPIYL
-3188 TLFLKNGWIL
+3188 TLFLQNGWIL
-3198 EKDSVLIMDLV
+3198 EKDAVLIMDLL

-3221 KQSKRRLRVSVE
+3221 KQSQRRLRVSVE

-3259 IPLSYRIVEVEPT
+3259 IPLCYHIVEGEST
-3272 ESSDADSLS
+3272 ESTEADSLS
-3281 KPDSLSRSAR
+3281 RPDSLSRVSK
-3291 SSKFSLRYSSKS
+3291 SSKFSLKYSSKS
-3303 LVRRGTMSQR
+3303 LVRRGTMSHR
-3313 NMQIL
+3313 NMQVL
-3318 EVIEDCSTN
+3318 EDIEDCSTDY
-3327 CVMLSPQDYMNRSM
+3327 VMLSPQDYLNRSAGM

-3350 SPARIAISVAVG
+3350 SPARVAISMAVG
-3362 SCTQYS
+3362 GCTQYS
-3368 IGVSLFELENKEHV
+3368 VGVSLFELENKEHV

-3397 AQLKMA
+3397 VQLKMA
-3403 SDRTKVVNFLPRAL
+3403 SDRTKVVNLLPRAL
-3417 FINRIGRSII
+3417 LINRIGRTIF
-3427 LSEYHNETEEPL
+3427 LSEYHDETEEPL

-3464 GYKWSTPFSINA
+3464 GYQWSTPFSINA
-3476 NGVMCVLMNSIT
+3476 NGVMCVLMNSTT

-3503 KSSRYEVVFQLI
+3503 KSSRHEVVFQLD
-3515 CRSSP
+3515 CWSSP

-3535 QVGGD
+3535 QFGGD
-3540 DYSWRNL
+3540 DHSWRNL

-3553 SFFWEDLGRRCLLEV
+3553 SFFLEDLSRRHLLEV
-3568 LVDGTDPTNSMTYD
+3568 LVDGTDPMNSMTYD
-3582 IDVVMDHQPLTNSSG
+3582 INVVMDHQPLTNSDAL
-3597 FKKALRV
+3597 KKALRV
-3604 TVLKEGKLHV
+3604 TVLKEGKLNV
-3614 IQISDW
+3614 IQIIDW
-3620 LPDNRIRGQTIEKM
+3620 LPDNRNRGQITERM

-3652 LDSEFHVTLELM
+3652 LDSEFHVTLELT

-3679 YLSVQQLLLAYSSGM
+3679 YLSVQQLLLAYSSGI
-3694 GSGINRLKMQMHWI
+3694 GSGVNRLKMRMHWI
-3708 QLDNQLPFV
+3708 QVDNQLPFV

-3730 QSDYVVKFSMTV
+3730 QSDYIFKFSMTV
-3742 QINNSLD
+3742 QTNNSLD
-3749 FYVYPYVGV
+3749 FCVYPYVGV
-3758 QVPESCVFFVN
+3758 QVPENCVFFVN

-3788 RIYSSQPSAVSVD
+3788 RIYSNQPSAVSVD
-3801 PILKIGHLNISEIRF
+3801 PILKIGLLNISEIRF

-3829 GVLGF
+3829 GVFGF

-3856 RQELYM
+3856 REELCM

-3868 NAAISNIQKDLLS
+3868 NSAISNIQKDLLS

-3908 ALSMDKKFIQSRMRQ
+3908 ALSMDKKFIQGRMRQ

-3941 LAKGFFRGVTGILT
+3941 LAKGIFRGVTGILT

-4015 LLRRRLPRAIGGDSL
+4015 LLRRRLPRAIGGNSL
-4030 LYPYNEYKAAG
+4030 LYPYDGHKATG

-4050 ATFLGQVDIFKI
+4050 ATFLGQIDIFKI

-4081 KILLITHRRVLL
+4081 KIFLITHRRVLL

-4098 MTQRKFNPAKDPCSV
+4098 MTQRKFNPTKDPCSV

-4131 KDPPGSLPSKLILY
+4131 KDPPDSWPSKLILY

-4151 NSKEVVRLV
+4151 NSKEIVRLV
-4160 KCNRGSDQATIIYS
+4160 KCNRGSDQASIIYS
-4174 AIDKACKAYGPDSLK
+4174 AIDKAYKAYGPNSLK
-4189 ELLRWKV
+4189 EFLRWKV

-4209 FQDFSFG
+4209 IQDLSFG

>member
-89 AHPAPDGHT
+89 AHPAPDGQT
-98 LKEEDREKLFEAKLQ
+98 LTEEDIEKLFEAKLQ

-127 RSSKGGPVPGGNS
+127 RNSKGGPVPGGNS

-162 RYEDSVSN
+162 RYEDSISN
-170 SGHPFASGFTLSKL
+170 SGHPFASGFMLSKL

-190 ENGNE
+190 EDGNE
-195 TFDADVALDKLRKSV
+195 TFDAGVALDKLRKSV

-217 YHDSDSDPWKLDKKW
+217 YHDSDRNPWKLHKKW
-232 EDLNPTKWSE
+232 EDLDPTEWSK

-274 KRLGKNERGDPDT
+274 KRLGKNERGDPVT
-287 PFEKASLVL
+287 PLEKASLVL

-333 VPVKDDCR
+333 VPVKEDLR
-341 AWWRYAMLAGLRQKK
+341 AWWRYAVLAGLRQKK

-384 QQASNVDISEIRE
+384 QQAPNVDISEIHE
-397 IEKILDMKVL
+397 IEKILDTKVI

-418 ETVKSKETLHKKRA
+418 ETVKSKGMLHRKGASKK
-432 PKRRWWPFGWNSAS
+432 RWWPFGWNTAG
-446 LPSEEANHLEVQLDE
+446 LPSEEATHPEAQSDE
-461 EEELTKEEWQAIN
+461 EEQLTKEEWQAIN

-483 DLSFPLEKVSPDTI
+483 DLSFPVEKVSPNAV
-497 RFLVD
+497 RFMMDV
-502 ISIGQAAARIININQ
+502 SIGQAAARIVNIDR
-517 TEVLCGRFEQLQVV
+517 TEVLCGRFEQLQVA
-531 TKLYPS
+531 TKLYPK
-537 STQCDV
+537 STRCDV

-549 LSSPEGPLAQSVVS
+549 LSSPEGSLAQSVIS
-563 EGKSNALDV
+563 EGKTNALDV

-583 DWQLTAKISPC
+583 DWQLMAKISPC

-605 FLEFIRRSNAV
+605 FMEFIKRSNAV

-625 SVLQLK
+625 TALQLK
-631 LEQVTRRAQEQLQM
+631 LEQVTRRAQEQFQL

-669 ANQPLLGNEHFIL
+669 AGQPLLDNEYFVL

-687 TLHTRDRKRDEERQS
+687 TLRTRDGTRDEERQS

-709 AGRDMS
+709 AGRDMA

-724 DIYSIPENLGQGVL
+724 DIYSIPENLGQDTL
-738 PIHTSDPSQFCSL
+738 PGHTSDDNRFNSL

-765 IPHPSYPSTRV
+765 VPHPNYPSTRV
-776 SFQVPTLDIHFSPK
+776 SFQVPNLDIHFSPK
-790 RYCKIVELLGVLHH
+790 RYCKIVELLGVLYH
-804 LKGSNNEDLNSY
+804 LKGSNNEDSNSHV
-816 ESGSLA
+816 SGSLA

-827 DLAGDARTL
+827 DLAADARTL

-849 TCYVVLSGMYLYIL
+849 SCYVVLSGMYLYIL
-863 ESELSQNYQRC
+863 ESELSPNYQRC

-884 VPSNSVGGSLYSIG
+884 VPPNSVGGSLYSIG
-898 VCSRGSDTQKAL
+898 VCSRGADTHKAL
-910 ESTSTLIIEFHN
+910 ELTSTLVIEFRN
-922 EIEKANWMKAL
+922 EIEKASWMKAL

-938 RASAPLEVN
+938 RASAPPDVN
-947 ILGDPVSTP
+947 ILGDPGSP
-956 SEPSTPRL
+956 PPEPSTPRL

-973 VNGCVIETKL
+973 VNGSVIETKL
-983 SVYGKLDRKNKDPQ
+983 SLYGKLDRKSKDPK
-997 EFLMLELLG
+997 ELLMLELLG

-1027 SLKIKDE
+1027 SLKITDE
-1034 LQGRISKSSKYLAC
+1034 LQGRLSMSSQYLAC
-1048 SVINESVEATCSG
+1048 SVINESMEATCSG
-1061 TPDKEGDL
+1061 TSDKGSATPDKGGDL
-1069 STFSVDEDFFMD
+1069 DPFSVDEDSFMD
-1081 ALTDFTPD
+1081 ALTDFIPD
-1089 QSSNPHDHE
+1089 QN
-1098 IPSNLISD
+1098 SNLHDNETPNFISD
-1106 TNEYTETVSKDG
+1106 ANEFSEMSSKDG
-1118 LCFDGDQQKVK
+1118 LWLDGDQNNAK

-1150 LSRSPDSCLYDG
+1150 LTRSPDSCLYDG
-1162 IDSQMTIRMSAL
+1162 IDSQMSIRMSAL

-1200 KSDFDTAPAT
+1200 KSSPNMAPAT

-1215 TGKEDGRTVVTGLL
+1215 TGKEDGAPTIVKGLL

-1254 DGSQLAMFVQEK
+1254 DGSQLAMFVQER
-1266 FLFDMKVHPSSF
+1266 FLFDFKVHPSSF
-1278 SIDGVLGNMR
+1278 SIDGILGNMR
-1288 FCDMSLGPDHRY
+1288 FCDMSLGPDHRW

-1309 GIESLIKFTF
+1309 GVESLIKFTF
-1319 QSYSIEDEDFE
+1319 QSYNVEDEDFD

-1336 SGQLSA
+1336 TGQLSA

-1386 YEIDG
+1386 YEMDG

-1414 EDYIQL
+1414 KDYIQL

-1433 HGGEESDPSAV
+1433 HGGEETDPSAV
-1444 WLDILSAEINGINM
+1444 RLDVLHAEINGINM
-1458 AVGVNGTLGKCM
+1458 AVGINGTLGKCM
-1470 IREGHGI
+1470 IRDGHGI
-1477 NVEVRRSLRD
+1477 NIEVRRSLRD

-1493 ILSMKVQIGLL
+1493 ILAMKVQIGLL

-1513 NVITNCISTNLSETP
+1513 NVITNCISTNLSEPP
-1528 NLPPTF
+1528 NLPPSF
-1534 RENVNRTKE
+1534 RDNVNRTKE

-1553 LNNHSLLSRT
+1553 LSNHSLLSRT

-1577 LRNGPDA
+1577 LRNGPDT

-1610 YLSILKFS
+1610 YLSIMKFS

-1624 DMKSEMRLMLGSYSE
+1624 DTKSEMRLMLGSYSE
-1639 TANLCTEHSS
+1639 TANLCAEDSS
-1649 TDVGVSN
+1649 ADVGVSN
-1656 LTMLILDYRSRSSF
+1656 LTMLILDYRWRSSF

-1725 SEPVFFQQENVIQL
+1725 SEHVFLQRENCIQL

-1747 DGYDID
+1747 DGFGID

-1777 SGTIIIVGRGKRLRF
+1777 SGTIIIIGRGKRLRF
-1792 KNVKIENGALL
+1792 KNVKIENGELL

-1816 ISAED
+1816 IAAED
-1821 GVEVSVLEYSFDDD
+1821 GVEVSVLESSFSNDD
-1835 EDRLKL
+1835 ENCLKL
-1841 EYNKRMGTLQAATD
+1841 EEHNKRNLQNAIG
-1855 APANQMLNF
+1855 APTSPMLNF

-1876 FYDSSKLSMDDSL
+1876 FYDSSKLSLDDSL
-1889 HIEKLLRA
+1889 HMEKLLRA
-1897 KMDFSFMYASKEKDT
+1897 KMDFSFMYASKEKDI
-1912 WARSVVKDLTIEAGS
+1912 WARSVIKDLTIEAGS

-1946 KTNIVLTST
+1946 KTNIALTST

-1966 SLLLKLQNQTLAALQ
+1966 SLMLKLQNQTLAALQ
-1981 FGNISPLVS
+1981 FGNIIPLIS
-1990 CTNFKRVWSSPNGDL
+1990 CTNFKRIWSSPKGDL

-2027 VSSRSVPPSQVV
+2027 ISSRSVPPSQVV

-2049 RKPLGFRLVHVLPGP
+2049 RKPVGFRLVHVLPGSL
-2064 VDLIDSSQ
+2064 DLTDSSQ
-2072 STEENECSIWI
+2072 LTEENDCSIWV

-2089 YLALGSVVNIGRQQ
+2089 YLALGCVVNVGRLP
-2103 PSNHVVYCLRS
+2103 PSKHVVYCLRS

-2123 DCIHTLSP
+2123 DCIHTHSP
-2131 SPGIISGFSIWRV
+2131 ASGIISGFSIWRV
-2144 DNVIASFHAHSSIE
+2144 DNVIASFFAHSSIE
-2158 QPSRILS
+2158 QPSRTEA

-2180 VKDLNA
+2180 VKDLNP

-2192 DLPTDQS
+2192 DQSSDQL
-2199 THHKSTSGWDTL
+2199 THHKSTSGWDVL
-2211 RTLSRPSSYCISTP
+2211 RALSRQSSYCISTP
-2225 HFERIWWDKGCD
+2225 HFERIWWDKGGD
-2237 TKRSFSIW
+2237 TKKPFSIW

-2256 GDCITEGFEPP
+2256 GDCITEGVEPP

-2281 KPVQFTKAAQID
+2281 KPVQFTKVTQID
-2293 RKGFDEIFFWYPVPP
+2293 RKGLDELFFWYPVPP

-2322 EMPSKDSICCPK
+2322 EMPGKDSICCPK
-2334 LGLVSQATI
+2334 LGLVSQANI
-2343 SEEPM
+2343 ADDPI

-2353 SMGPNCWSIWKV
+2353 SKGPNCWSIWKV
-2365 ENQGCTFLARSDL
+2365 ENQGYTFLTRPDV
-2378 KKPSARL
+2378 KKPSAQL
-2385 AYSIADNAKP
+2385 AYRIADHAKP

-2402 AELKLG
+2402 ADLKLG
-2408 FLSVSILDSSCGV
+2408 CLSVSILDSSCGM

-2463 WEPFVEP
+2463 WEPFIEP

-2477 ETYDTSEHPPS
+2477 ETYDSSEHPPS

-2509 NLDLLIETLVSWR
+2509 NLELLIETLVSWK
-2522 RQIDLE
+2522 RQLDLE
-2528 RKSSIKNEDSVE
+2528 NKSSTKNEDTVE
-2540 NLKKADDSSCSAL
+2540 NLIGADDSLYSAL
-2553 NEDDL
+2553 NEDDF

-2577 DTENIIELLQHESK
+2577 VTENVIELLPHESK

-2633 GNGNSYFCA
+2633 GNGHSYFCA

-2652 EQYKVFPQSARTRCV
+2652 DQHKVFPQSARTRCV
-2667 KPVKT
+2667 KPVAT

-2685 FIFEVPEQASANL
+2685 FIFEIPEQASANL

-2719 IPIGRGETMLKRA
+2719 IPIGRGATMLKRA
-2732 PSMRIFQQASEV
+2732 PSMRMLQQASDV
-2744 KQVITCPLTRKGQ
+2744 KQVLTCPLKKKGQ
-2757 VPNYEDRNNCGVLVL
+2757 VPNFEDTKNCGVLVL

-2780 THSYFQSLKDS
+2780 THSNFQSLKDS
-2791 ISNAESDFWIG
+2791 ISNVESDFWIG

-2809 ESFTAVFPLSIIPK
+2809 ENFTLALPVTVLPK
-2823 SLNSNHFAFEVTMRN
+2823 SLSNNHFAFEATMRN

-2859 EVSVCPVNMLNS
+2859 EVSVCPANMLNN
-2871 SVLNTRSTSSTSAI
+2871 SVLNARPASSTNAI
-2885 DEVFENQWYRPITGW
+2885 DEVFENQWYRPVTGW
-2900 GTNPSNDHGNDLR
+2900 GPNPSSVHGNDLK
-2913 QWSTRDFSYSSKVFF
+2913 QWSTRDCSYSSKAFF
-2928 EPGLPS
+2928 EPDLPS
-2934 CWRWTSPWKIEK
+2934 GWRWTSPWKIEK

-2952 DGWAYSADFQNLNWP
+2952 DGWAYAADFQNLNWP
-2967 SSSWKSS
+2967 SSSWRLS

-2985 WVRSRQQLQEQSA
+2985 WVRSRQQLPEQCA
-2998 EIPRKILAVVNP
+2998 EIPRKILATVCP

-3029 QVRPYSEKSEE
+3029 QVRPYSEKTEE
-3040 LYSWSQIFSLGS
+3040 SYSWSQICSLGS
-3052 ESIPKQQQQQQSSL
+3052 EGIAKQQQQSSL
-3066 SRQSTIKQSTVTS
+3066 SRQSTLKQSTIPS
-3079 RNSLLRL
+3079 RNSILKLA
-3086 SELEKKDVISYCHPP
+3086 ELEKKDVLSYCQPP
-3101 IGIERY
+3101 VGIERY
-3107 FWLSVGIDASVVH
+3107 FWFSVGIDASVFH
-3120 TDLNMPV
+3120 TDLNVPV

-3137 LRLENKLPCESEY
+3137 LRLENKLPYEAEY
-3150 AVWETSAQGNMVER
+3150 AIWEISTKGNMVER
-3164 QHGIVSSGGSVF
+3164 QHGIVSSGESVF
-3176 IYSADIRKPVYL
+3176 IYSADIRKPIYL
-3188 TLFLKNGWIL
+3188 TLFLQNGWIL
-3198 EKDSVLIMDLV
+3198 EKDAVLIMDLL

-3221 KQSKRRLRVSVE
+3221 KQSQRRLRVSVE

-3259 IPLSYRIVEVEPT
+3259 ISLSYRIVEWEPT
-3272 ESSDADSLS
+3272 EISDADSLS
-3281 KPDSLSRSAR
+3281 RPDSLSRVAK
-3291 SSKFSLRYSSKS
+3291 SSKFSLKYSSKS
-3303 LVRRGTMSQR
+3303 LVRRGTMSHR
-3313 NMQIL
+3313 NLQVL

-3327 CVMLSPQDYMNRSM
+3327 YVMLSPQDYMSGSAGM
-3341 RSESRDNNF
+3341 RSESRDNSF
-3350 SPARIAISVAVG
+3350 SPARVAISMAVG

-3382 DIKAFASDGSYYWFS
+3382 DVKVFAYDGSYYWFS

-3403 SDRTKVVNFLPRAL
+3403 SDRTKL
-3417 FINRIGRSII
+3417 RI
-3427 LSEYHNETEEPL
+3427 
-3439 QPYEPPKVFQW
+3439 
-3450 RSEFGSELLKLRLE
+3450 E

-3498 VRSGT
+3498 V
-3503 KSSRYEVVFQLI
+3503 
-3515 CRSSP
+3515 
-3520 YRVENRSMF
+3520 
-3529 LPIRFR
+3529 
-3535 QVGGD
+3535 GGD
-3540 DYSWRNL
+3540 DYSWRSL
-3547 LPNSSA
+3547 PPNSSA
-3553 SFFWEDLGRRCLLEV
+3553 SFFWEDIRRKHLLEV
-3568 LVDGTDPTNSMTYD
+3568 LVDGTDPMNSMTYD
-3582 IDVVMDHQPLTNSSG
+3582 IDVVMDHQPLTNSSALR
-3597 FKKALRV
+3597 KALRV

-3614 IQISDW
+3614 TQISDW
-3620 LPDNRIRGQTIEKM
+3620 LPDNRNRGQVIERI

-3694 GSGINRLKMQMHWI
+3694 GSGVNRLKMRMHWI
-3708 QLDNQLPFV
+3708 QVDNQLPFV

-3730 QSDYVVKFSMTV
+3730 QSDYIVKFSMTV
-3742 QINNSLD
+3742 QTNNSLD
-3749 FYVYPYVGV
+3749 FCVYPYVGV

-3801 PILKIGHLNISEIRF
+3801 PILKIGLLNISEIRF

-3856 RQELYM
+3856 REEMCM

-3941 LAKGFFRGVTGILT
+3941 LAKGIFRGVTGILT

-4003 MKISSAIMAEEQ
+4003 LKISSAIMAEEQ
-4015 LLRRRLPRAIGGDSL
+4015 LQRRRLPRAIGGDSL
-4030 LYPYNEYKAAG
+4030 LYPYDEHKATG

-4050 ATFLGQVDIFKI
+4050 ATFLGQIDIFKI

-4174 AIDKACKAYGPDSLK
+4174 ALDKAYKAYGPNSVKANEHSRQVLECISSLPYMYIDFR
-4189 ELLRWKV
+4189 LVPLRV
-4196 PRPYAPRNSSGRS
+4196 
-4209 FQDFSFG
+4209 FILM

>member
-40 LKLKAEALNS
+40 LKLKAEALNA

-89 AHPAPDGHT
+89 AHPAPDGQT

-170 SGHPFASGFTLSKL
+170 SGHPFASGFTLSRL

-190 ENGNE
+190 EDGNE
-195 TFDADVALDKLRKSV
+195 TFDAGVALDKLRKSV

-217 YHDSDSDPWKLDKKW
+217 YHDSDSNPWKLSKKW
-232 EDLNPTKWSE
+232 EDLNPVEWGE
-242 IFQDGIDDHSG
+242 VIFQDGIDDHSA
-253 NSIWAVNRNYLV
+253 SSVWAMNRNYLV
-265 SPINGTLKY
+265 SPINGTLNY
-274 KRLGKNERGDPDT
+274 KRLGKQERGDPDI
-287 PFEKASLVL
+287 PLEKASLVL

-321 RTRVDVSHLRPV
+321 RTRVDVSHLRPI
-333 VPVKDDCR
+333 VPVKVDCR
-341 AWWRYAMLAGLRQKK
+341 AWWRYAVLAAIGSHGRELSICASCVDVMLLA
-356 LCYWFSWERTRHLCQ
+356 
-371 LRRRYVQ
+371 
-378 LYATLL
+378 
-384 QQASNVDISEIRE
+384 
-397 IEKILDMKVL
+397 
-407 ILWRLLGHAKV
+407 HAKV
-418 ETVKSKETLHKKRA
+418 ETVKSKETLHKKGA
-432 PKRRWWPFGWNSAS
+432 SKRRWWTFGWNSVE
-446 LPSEEANHLEVQLDE
+446 LPSEENALVEAQLDE
-461 EEELTKEEWQAIN
+461 EEKLTKEEWQAIN
-474 KLLSYQPDE
+474 KLLTYQQD
-483 DLSFPLEKVSPDTI
+483 DDMSSPLEKVSSNTI

-502 ISIGQAAARIININQ
+502 VSIGQAAARIINIDQ
-517 TEVLCGRFEQLQVV
+517 TEILCGRFEKLQVV
-531 TKLYPS
+531 TKLYPR
-537 STQCDV
+537 STRCDV
-543 TLKYCG
+543 TLRYCG
-549 LSSPEGPLAQSVVS
+549 LSSPEGSLAQSVIS

-572 SFVRAPIGMDL
+572 SFVHAPVGMDL
-583 DWQLTAKISPC
+583 DWQLVAKISPC

-605 FLEFIRRSNAV
+605 FLEFIKRSKAV

-625 SVLQLK
+625 TALQMK
-631 LEQVTRRAQEQLQM
+631 IEQVTRRAQEQLQM

-669 ANQPLLGNEHFIL
+669 TDQPLLGNEHFVL
-682 DFGHF
+682 DLGHF
-687 TLHTRDRKRDEERQS
+687 TLHTRDGTLDEERQS

-709 AGRDMS
+709 SGRDMA
-715 AFLICDLAQ
+715 AFLVYDTVE
-724 DIYSIPENLGQGVL
+724 DIYSVPENLGQNAL
-738 PIHTSDPSQFCSL
+738 PCPAVDDKQFCSL

-765 IPHPSYPSTRV
+765 VPHPSYPSTRI
-776 SFQVPTLDIHFSPK
+776 SFQVPNLDIHFSPK
-790 RYCKIVELLGVLHH
+790 RYCKIVELLGVVCK
-804 LKGSNNEDLNSY
+804 LKGSDTE
-816 ESGSLA
+816 ESHTHENCNLV

-836 VWRGLGY
+836 GLGY
-843 SQAEWH
+843 SLAEWH

-863 ESELSQNYQRC
+863 ESEVSQDYQRC
-874 CSMASRQVFE
+874 CSMASRQVIE
-884 VPSNSVGGSLYSIG
+884 VPSTSVGGSLYSIA
-898 VCSRGSDTQKAL
+898 VCSRGLDMQKAL

-938 RASAPLEVN
+938 QASAPPEVN
-947 ILGDPVSTP
+947 IFGDPVSTP
-956 SEPSTPRL
+956 EPSTPRL
-964 SSLGSVDLV
+964 SSLGSVDLL
-973 VNGCVIETKL
+973 VNGSVIETKVSL
-983 SVYGKLDRKNKDPQ
+983 YGKLDRKKKDP
-997 EFLMLELLG
+997 EELLMLELLG
-1006 NGGKVNVVQSSRG
+1006 IGGKVNVVQSSRG

-1034 LQGRISKSSKYLAC
+1034 LQGRLSTSSNYLAC
-1048 SVINESVEATCSG
+1048 SVINDNLETIDSSTPDEEGHPKSFSVE
-1061 TPDKEGDL
+1061 
-1069 STFSVDEDFFMD
+1069 EDSFMD
-1081 ALTDFTPD
+1081 ALTDFTSD
-1089 QSSNPHDHE
+1089 QSSNLHDLE
-1098 IPSNLISD
+1098 IP
-1106 TNEYTETVSKDG
+1106 
-1118 LCFDGDQQKVK
+1118 DGDQQKLK
-1129 PTEIFYE
+1129 PAEVFYE
-1136 AQDNNV
+1136 AEDNNV
-1142 TDFVVLTF
+1142 NDFVVLTF
-1150 LSRSPDSCLYDG
+1150 LTRTPDSCLYDG
-1162 IDSQMTIRMSAL
+1162 IDSQMSIRMSAL

-1180 PTLVALIEFGFDISM
+1180 PTLVALIEFGFDVSM

-1200 KSDFDTAPAT
+1200 KNDSDTAP
-1210 QIVKP
+1210 VMHNVRP
-1215 TGKEDGRTVVTGLL
+1215 TGKEDNARNFVKGLL

-1266 FLFDMKVHPSSF
+1266 FLFDLKVHPSSF
-1278 SIDGVLGNMR
+1278 SIDGMLGNMR
-1288 FCDMSLGPDHRY
+1288 FCDMSLGPDHRW

-1309 GIESLIKFTF
+1309 GVESLIKFAF
-1319 QSYSIEDEDFE
+1319 QSYSSDDDDYE
-1330 GHNYSL
+1330 GYNYSL
-1336 SGQLSA
+1336 IGQLSA

-1420 DLGQLKV
+1420 DLGQLKI
-1427 RNEFSW
+1427 RNDFSW
-1433 HGGEESDPSAV
+1433 HGGEETDPSAV
-1444 WLDILSAEINGINM
+1444 RLDVLHAEINGINM
-1458 AVGVNGTLGKCM
+1458 AVGVNGILGKSM
-1470 IREGHGI
+1470 IKEGHGI
-1477 NVEVRRSLRD
+1477 NIEVRRSLRD
-1487 VFRKVP
+1487 VFKRVP

-1504 HGVMSDKEY
+1504 HAIMSDKEY
-1513 NVITNCISTNLSETP
+1513 NVITSCISTNLSESP
-1528 NLPPTF
+1528 NLPPSF
-1534 RENVNRTKE
+1534 RENVNRTKD

-1553 LNNHSLLSRT
+1553 LNNHLLLSRT

-1590 LALEGLWVSYRTTS
+1590 LAVEGLWVSYRTTS
-1604 MLEMDL
+1604 LFEMDL

-1618 IHDIRP
+1618 VHDIRP
-1624 DMKSEMRLMLGSYSE
+1624 DTKSEMRLMLGSYSE
-1639 TANLCTEHSS
+1639 TSKLSTQDPSS
-1649 TDVGVSN
+1649 DVGVSN
-1656 LTMLILDYRSRSSF
+1656 LTMLILDYRWRSSF

-1681 ILVVLDFLLPVVEYF
+1681 VLVVLDFLLPVVEFF
-1696 VPSLGTITGREESL
+1696 VPNLGTITGREESL
-1710 DPKNDPLMR
+1710 DPKNDPLIK

-1725 SEPVFFQQENVIQL
+1725 CEPIFFQKENFIQL

-1747 DGYDID
+1747 DGCNID
-1753 EFTYDG
+1753 DFTYDG
-1759 CGGTISLCE
+1759 CGGTISLCDE
-1768 EFDKKGQLY
+1768 YDKKGQLY
-1777 SGTIIIVGRGKRLRF
+1777 SGTIIILGRGKKLRF
-1792 KNVKIENGALL
+1792 RNVKIENGALL
-1803 RRCVYLNTGSSYS
+1803 RRCVYLNAGSSYS

-1821 GVEVSVLEYSFDDD
+1821 GVEVSVLENVLNDNEDDHLQD
-1835 EDRLKL
+1835 E
-1841 EYNKRMGTLQAATD
+1841 EYKRISAPQAAADTPS
-1855 APANQMLNF
+1855 AQMLNF
-1864 TFEAQVVSPEFT
+1864 TFEAQVISPEFT
-1876 FYDSSKLSMDDSL
+1876 FYDSSKLTIDDSL

-1897 KMDFSFMYASKEKDT
+1897 KMDFSFMYASKEKDI

-1935 DVSWKYTSVNE
+1935 DVSWKYTSVSE
-1946 KTNIVLTST
+1946 KTNIVLAST
-1955 DVCIHLSLSVA
+1955 DVFIHLSLSVA

-1981 FGNISPLVS
+1981 FGNNNPLVS
-1990 CTNFKRVWSSPNGDL
+1990 CTNFKRVWTAPNGEL

-2027 VSSRSVPPSQVV
+2027 VSSRCVPPSQVV

-2049 RKPLGFRLVHVLPGP
+2049 RRPLGFRLVHVLPGS
-2064 VDLIDSSQ
+2064 IEQMNSSQ
-2072 STEENECSIWI
+2072 LAKENECSIWI

-2089 YLALGSVVNIGRQQ
+2089 YLALGCVANIGRQP
-2103 PSNHVVYCLRS
+2103 PSNHTVYCLRS
-2114 DLVTSATFS
+2114 DLVTSTAFS
-2123 DCIHTLSP
+2123 DCIHTLS
-2131 SPGIISGFSIWRV
+2131 STPGTISGFSIWRV
-2144 DNVIASFHAHSSIE
+2144 DNVIASFHAHNSIE
-2158 QPSRILS
+2158 EPTRADA

-2186 DSSVEN
+2186 DSSVPSN
-2192 DLPTDQS
+2192 RPADQL
-2199 THHKSTSGWDTL
+2199 THRKSTSGWDAV
-2211 RTLSRPSSYCISTP
+2211 RNFSRPSSYCMSTP
-2225 HFERIWWDKGCD
+2225 HFERIWWDKGGD
-2237 TKRSFSIW
+2237 TKKTYSIW
-2245 RPLPRFGFASV
+2245 RPLPRFGFSSV

-2267 TLGILFKCDTVVSE
+2267 TLGILFKCDNAIVSE
-2281 KPVQFTKAAQID
+2281 RPTQFTKVAQIEK
-2293 RKGFDEIFFWYPVPP
+2293 KGFDELFLWYPVPP
-2308 PGYASLGCIVTKTD
+2308 PGYASLGCVATKTD
-2322 EMPSKDSICCPK
+2322 EMPSKDSVCCPK
-2334 LGLVSQATI
+2334 LGLVNQANI
-2343 SEEPM
+2343 SEDPM

-2353 SMGPNCWSIWKV
+2353 SKGPNCWSIWKV
-2365 ENQGCTFLARSDL
+2365 ENQGCTFLARSDT
-2378 KKPSARL
+2378 KKPPAQL
-2385 AYSIADNAKP
+2385 AYSIADHAKP

-2408 FLSVSILDSSCGV
+2408 CLSVSILDSSCGM

-2426 DTTIANINLATHG
+2426 DTTIANINLATYG
-2439 RFETM
+2439 RFDTM

-2477 ETYDTSEHPPS
+2477 ETYDTSKHPPS

-2494 RVAATSPLNA
+2494 RVAATSPLNV

-2509 NLDLLIETLVSWR
+2509 NIDLLVETLISWR

-2528 RKSSIKNEDSVE
+2528 IKSSIRNQDTVE
-2540 NLKKADDSSCSAL
+2540 NAKKADDLSCSAL
-2553 NEDDL
+2553 DEDDF
-2558 QRVVF
+2558 QRIVF
-2563 ENKLGCDVYLKKLE
+2563 ENKLGCDIYIKKHE
-2577 DTENIIELLQHESK
+2577 DNEDIIELLQHENQ
-2591 VSLLMPPPRFSDKLN
+2591 VSLFMPPPRFSDKLS
-2606 VLSNSTESRYY
+2606 VLTNSTESRYY

-2633 GNGNSYFCA
+2633 GNDHSYFCA
-2642 LRLLIGSHAS
+2642 LRLLIGSDVS
-2652 EQYKVFPQSARTRCV
+2652 DQYKVFPQSARTRCV

-2672 TELQTHYAKWNEH
+2672 CEAQTHHAKWNEH
-2685 FIFEVPEQASANL
+2685 FIFEVPEQASTNL

-2719 IPIGRGETMLKRA
+2719 IPIGRGATTLKRA
-2732 PSMRIFQQASEV
+2732 ASIRIIQQAADIKRV
-2744 KQVITCPLTRKGQ
+2744 LTCPLTRKGQ
-2757 VPNYEDRNNCGVLVL
+2757 AINDEDMKQCGMLVL

-2780 THSYFQSLKDS
+2780 TQTNFQSWKDS
-2791 ISNAESDFWIG
+2791 ISNAKSGFWIG

-2809 ESFTAVFPLSIIPK
+2809 ECYTAALPLSTIPK
-2823 SLNSNHFAFEVTMRN
+2823 SLNNSQFAFEVTMRN
-2838 GKKHATL
+2838 GKKHASL
-2845 RGLAV
+2845 RALAV
-2850 IANDADIKL
+2850 IVNDADIKL

-2871 SVLNTRSTSSTSAI
+2871 SVSNAGSTSSTSI
-2885 DEVFENQWYRPITGW
+2885 VDEVFENQCYRPISGW
-2900 GTNPSNDHGNDLR
+2900 GSNPASDKGRDVE
-2913 QWSTRDFSYSSKVFF
+2913 QWSTKDFSYSSKAFF
-2928 EPGLPS
+2928 EPRLPPG
-2934 CWRWTSPWKIEK
+2934 WKWTSPWKIEK
-2946 SNFVDN
+2946 SSSVDS
-2952 DGWAYSADFQNLNWP
+2952 DGWAYAANFENLDWP
-2967 SSSWKSS
+2967 SSWKSS

-2985 WVRSRQQLQEQSA
+2985 WVRSRQPVQEQSA
-2998 EIPRKILAVVNP
+2998 EIPRKIIAVMEP
-3010 HSSTALPWTAMI
+3010 HSSTALPWTTMI
-3022 RDMDLCL
+3022 KDMDLCL
-3029 QVRPYSEKSEE
+3029 QLRPFPEKSQES
-3040 LYSWSQIFSLGS
+3040 YSWSQVLSLGS
-3052 ESIPKQQQQQQSSL
+3052 ESLPKQQQSSL
-3066 SRQSTIKQSTVTS
+3066 SRQNTLKQSSVPS
-3079 RNSLLRL
+3079 KNSVLRL
-3086 SELEKKDVISYCHPP
+3086 AELEKKDMLSYCYPP
-3101 IGIERY
+3101 VGIKQY
-3107 FWLSVGIDASVVH
+3107 FWLSVGIDASIVH

-3127 YDWRI
+3127 YDWKI
-3132 SFNSI
+3132 CFNSI
-3137 LRLENKLPCESEY
+3137 FRLENKLPYEAEY
-3150 AVWETSAQGNMVER
+3150 AIWEKSKEGSMVER
-3164 QHGIVSSGGSVF
+3164 QHGIVSSGGSAF
-3176 IYSADIRKPVYL
+3176 IYSADIRKPIYL
-3188 TLFLKNGWIL
+3188 TMFVQNGWIL
-3198 EKDSVLIMDLV
+3198 EKDTVLILDLL

-3214 SSFWMVQ
+3214 TSFWMVQ
-3221 KQSKRRLRVSVE
+3221 KRNQRRLRVSVE

-3242 PKTLRLFV
+3242 PKTVRLFV
-3250 PYWIKNHSS
+3250 PYWIKNNSS

-3272 ESSDADSLS
+3272 ENSDADSLS
-3281 KPDSLSRSAR
+3281 RPDSLSRAAK

-3303 LVRRGTMSQR
+3303 LVRRGSVAQR
-3313 NMQIL
+3313 NMHIL
-3318 EVIEDCSTN
+3318 EVIEDCSTDH
-3327 CVMLSPQDYMNRSM
+3327 VMLSPQDYINRSAGV
-3341 RSESRDNNF
+3341 RFESRDNNF
-3350 SPARIAISVAVG
+3350 SPAQVAICVAVG
-3362 SCTQYS
+3362 SCKRYS

-3382 DIKAFASDGSYYWFS
+3382 DVKAFASDGSYYWFS
-3397 AQLKMA
+3397 AQLKMT

-3427 LSEYHNETEEPL
+3427 LSEYHSEIEEHLHPHN
-3439 QPYEPPKVFQW
+3439 PPKAFQW
-3450 RSEFGSELLKLRLE
+3450 RSEFGNELLKLRLE
-3464 GYKWSTPFSINA
+3464 GYKWSTPFSIDA

-3488 GNDQAFVRVN
+3488 GNDQALVRIN

-3503 KSSRYEVVFQLI
+3503 KSSRYEVIFQLA
-3515 CRSSP
+3515 CWSSP

-3540 DYSWRNL
+3540 DYSWRSL
-3547 LPNSSA
+3547 PPNSSA
-3553 SFFWEDLGRRCLLEV
+3553 SFFWEDIGRRRLLEV
-3568 LVDGTDPTNSMTYD
+3568 LVDGSDPRTSMTYD
-3582 IDVVMDHQPLTNSSG
+3582 IDVVMDHQPLATSSRV
-3597 FKKALRV
+3597 KKALCV
-3604 TVLKEGKLHV
+3604 TVLKEGKFHV
-3614 IQISDW
+3614 TQISDW
-3620 LPDNRIRGQTIEKM
+3620 LPDTRTREQSTERL
-3634 LSPIFQPSEVDYG
+3634 LSPIYQPSEVDSG

-3652 LDSEFHVTLELM
+3652 LDSEFHVTLELT
-3664 ELGISVIDHMPEEVL
+3664 ELGLSIIDHMPEEIL
-3679 YLSVQQLLLAYSSGM
+3679 YLSVQQLSLAYSSGM

-3708 QLDNQLPFV
+3708 QVDNQLPFV
-3717 PMPVL
+3717 LMPVL
-3722 FCPQKIEN
+3722 FCPQKMEN
-3730 QSDYVVKFSMTV
+3730 QADYVIKFTMTM
-3742 QINNSLD
+3742 QTNNSLE
-3749 FYVYPYVGV
+3749 FCVYPYLGV
-3758 QVPESCVFFVN
+3758 QVPENCVFFVN

-3788 RIYSSQPSAVSVD
+3788 RISSSQTSAVSVD
-3801 PILKIGHLNISEIRF
+3801 PILKIGLLNISEIRF
-3816 RVSMAMS
+3816 IVSMAMS
-3823 PSQRPR
+3823 PTQRPR

-3856 RQELYM
+3856 REELCM

-3868 NAAISNIQKDLLS
+3868 SSAISNIQKDILS

-3908 ALSMDKKFIQSRMRQ
+3908 ALSMDKKFIQGRMRQ

-3941 LAKGFFRGVTGILT
+3941 LAKGIFRGVTGILT

-3975 GIIGAAAQPVSGVL
+3975 GLIGAAAQPVSGVL

-4030 LYPYNEYKAAG
+4030 LYPYDEHKAAG
-4041 QAILHLAEC
+4041 QAILQLAEY
-4050 ATFLGQVDIFKI
+4050 ATFLGQVDLFKV

-4073 DHFLLPKG
+4073 DHFMLPKG
-4081 KILLITHRRVLL
+4081 KILVITHRRVLL
-4093 LQLPM
+4093 LQVPM

-4131 KDPPGSLPSKLILY
+4131 KDAPGSLPSKLILY
-4145 LKAKPS
+4145 LKAKPT
-4151 NSKEVVRLV
+4151 NSREVVRLV
-4160 KCNRGSDQATIIYS
+4160 KCNRGSDQATLIHS
-4174 AIDKACKAYGPDSLK
+4174 SIDRAYQAYGPNSTK

-4196 PRPYAPRNSSGRS
+4196 PRPYAPRNTSGRTV
-4209 FQDFSFG
+4209 QDLSFG

>member
-89 AHPAPDGHT
+89 AHPAPDGQT

-127 RSSKGGPVPGGNS
+127 RSSKGGPIPGGNS

-162 RYEDSVSN
+162 RYEDSISN

-190 ENGNE
+190 EDGNE
-195 TFDADVALDKLRKSV
+195 TFDAGVALDKLRKSV
-210 ELHRLAI
+210 ELHMLAI
-217 YHDSDSDPWKLDKKW
+217 YHDSDSSPWKLAKKW
-232 EDLNPTKWSE
+232 EDLNPAEWSE
-242 IFQDGIDDHSG
+242 VFQVGIDDRSG
-253 NSIWAVNRNYLV
+253 NSIWAMNRRYLV

-274 KRLGKNERGDPDT
+274 NRLGQQERGDPNN
-287 PFEKASLVL
+287 PLEKASLVL

-307 YYDGIKLL
+307 YYDCIKLL

-333 VPVKDDCR
+333 VPVKEDSR

-384 QQASNVDISEIRE
+384 QQAPSVDISEIRQ
-397 IEKILDMKVL
+397 IEKILDSKVI

-418 ETVKSKETLHKKRA
+418 ETVKSKETLHKKGTS
-432 PKRRWWPFGWNSAS
+432 KRRWWPFGRNPSG
-446 LPSEEANHLEVQLDE
+446 LPSEAGSLLEPQLDE
-461 EEELTKEEWQAIN
+461 EEQLTKEEWQAIN
-474 KLLSYQPDE
+474 KLLSYQPD
-483 DLSFPLEKVSPDTI
+483 DDMSFPVEKVFPNTV

-502 ISIGQAAARIININQ
+502 VSIGQAAARIINIDQ

-531 TKLYPS
+531 TRLYPK
-537 STQCDV
+537 STRCDV

-549 LSSPEGPLAQSVVS
+549 LSSPEGSLAQSVVS
-563 EGKSNALDV
+563 VGKSNALDI
-572 SFVRAPIGMDL
+572 SFVREPIGLDL
-583 DWQLTAKISPC
+583 DWQFLAKISPC

-605 FLEFIRRSNAV
+605 FLEFIKRSNAV
-616 SPTVTMETA
+616 SPTVAMETA
-625 SVLQLK
+625 TALQIK

-669 ANQPLLGNEHFIL
+669 GNEHFVL
-682 DFGHF
+682 DLGHF
-687 TLHTRDRKRDEERQS
+687 TLHTRDGTRDEERQS

-709 AGRDMS
+709 AGRDMA
-715 AFLICDLAQ
+715 AFLVCDVAE
-724 DIYSIPENLGQGVL
+724 DIYYVPESLSHSVL
-738 PIHTSDPSQFCSL
+738 SGPTAYANQFCSL

-765 IPHPSYPSTRV
+765 VPHPSYPSTRV
-776 SFQVPTLDIHFSPK
+776 SFQVPNLDIHFSPK
-790 RYCKIVELLGVLHH
+790 RYCKIVELLGVLYL
-804 LKGSNNEDLNSY
+804 LKGNNNEESNSY
-816 ESGSLA
+816 ENGNLA

-843 SQAEWH
+843 SLAEWH
-849 TCYVVLSGMYLYIL
+849 TCHVVLSGMYLYIL

-884 VPSNSVGGSLYSIG
+884 VPSTNVGGSLYSIA
-898 VCSRGSDTQKAL
+898 VCSRGADMQMAL
-910 ESTSTLIIEFHN
+910 ESTSTLIIDFHN
-922 EIEKANWMKAL
+922 EIEKADWMKTL

-938 RASAPLEVN
+938 RASAPPEVN
-947 ILGDPVSTP
+947 IFGDPISTTP
-956 SEPSTPRL
+956 ETSTPRL
-964 SSLGSVDLV
+964 SSLGSVDLL
-973 VNGCVIETKL
+973 VNGSVIETKL
-983 SVYGKLDRKNKDPQ
+983 SLYGKLDRKNKDP
-997 EFLMLELLG
+997 EELLMLELLG
-1006 NGGKVNVVQSSRG
+1006 TGGKVNVVQSSRG

-1034 LQGRISKSSKYLAC
+1034 LQGRLSMSTKYLVC
-1048 SVINESVEATCSG
+1048 SVINEDLESVPKKKEDMECEGSCRPDGEGQPKSFSVE
-1061 TPDKEGDL
+1061 
-1069 STFSVDEDFFMD
+1069 EDSFMD
-1081 ALTDFTPD
+1081 ALADFTPD
-1089 QSSNPHDHE
+1089 QSSNLHDLDT
-1098 IPSNLISD
+1098 PSNSMSD
-1106 TNEYTETVSKDG
+1106 VNDYT
-1118 LCFDGDQQKVK
+1118 LCYDDGDQQKVK
-1129 PTEIFYE
+1129 HTEIFYE

-1150 LSRSPDSCLYDG
+1150 LSRTPDSCLYDG
-1162 IDSQMTIRMSAL
+1162 IDSQMSIRMSAL

-1180 PTLVALIEFGFDISM
+1180 PTLVALIEFGVDVSM

-1200 KSDFDTAPAT
+1200 KSDPDMAAGTHST
-1210 QIVKP
+1210 IP
-1215 TGKEDGRTVVTGLL
+1215 TGKEHSSRTVVKGLL

-1266 FLFDMKVHPSSF
+1266 FLFDIKVHPSSF
-1278 SIDGVLGNMR
+1278 SIDGMLGNMR
-1288 FCDMSLGPDHRY
+1288 FCDMSLGPDHRW

-1309 GIESLIKFTF
+1309 GVKSLIKFSF
-1319 QSYSIEDEDFE
+1319 QSYSVDDDDYE

-1336 SGQLSA
+1336 TGQLSA

-1370 IKFIDK
+1370 IKFMDK

-1386 YEIDG
+1386 YEMDG
-1391 ASAIKLDLSLDTP
+1391 SSAIKLDLSLDTP

-1414 EDYIQL
+1414 EDYIQF

-1427 RNEFSW
+1427 RNDFSW
-1433 HGGEESDPSAV
+1433 HGGEESDPSSV
-1444 WLDILSAEINGINM
+1444 RLDVLHAEINGINM

-1493 ILSMKVQIGLL
+1493 MLSMKVEIGLL
-1504 HGVMSDKEY
+1504 HAVMSDKEY
-1513 NVITNCISTNLSETP
+1513 SVMTSCISTNLSETP
-1528 NLPPTF
+1528 NLPPSF

-1553 LNNHSLLSRT
+1553 LNNHLLLSRT
-1563 VVVMTVD
+1563 VVIMTVN

-1577 LRNGPDA
+1577 LCNGPDA

-1604 MLEMDL
+1604 LLEMDL

-1618 IHDIRP
+1618 VRDIRP
-1624 DMKSEMRLMLGSYSE
+1624 DTKLEMRLMLGSYSE
-1639 TANLCTEHSS
+1639 TSKLNTPDLS
-1649 TDVGVSN
+1649 TDSGVSN
-1656 LTMLILDYRSRSSF
+1656 LTMLILDYRWRSSF
-1670 QSFVIRIQQPR
+1670 KSFVIRVQQPR
-1681 ILVVLDFLLPVVEYF
+1681 ILVVLDFVLPVVGFF
-1696 VPSLGTITGREESL
+1696 VPSLGTITGRDESL
-1710 DPKNDPLMR
+1710 DPKNDPLMT
-1719 SDDIIL
+1719 SNDIIL
-1725 SEPVFFQQENVIQL
+1725 SGPVFLQRENVIQL
-1739 SPGRQLIV
+1739 SPERQLIV
-1747 DGYDID
+1747 DGCDID

-1777 SGTIIIVGRGKRLRF
+1777 SGTIIIVGRSKRLRF

-1803 RRCVYLNTGSSYS
+1803 RKCVYLNTGSSYS

-1821 GVEVSVLEYSFDDD
+1821 GVEVSVIETTFNNE
-1835 EDRLKL
+1835 EDNRFQTE
-1841 EYNKRMGTLQAATD
+1841 EYNKQVSALQTAVDTHL
-1855 APANQMLNF
+1855 NQMLSF
-1864 TFEAQVVSPEFT
+1864 TFEAQVVSPEFV

-1889 HIEKLLRA
+1889 HVEKLLRA
-1897 KMDFSFMYASKEKDT
+1897 KMDFSFMYASKEKDI

-1935 DVSWKYTSVNE
+1935 DFSWKYTSVSE
-1946 KTNIVLTST
+1946 KTNIILTTSEI
-1955 DVCIHLSLSVA
+1955 CIHLSLSVA

-1981 FGNISPLVS
+1981 FGNINPLVS
-1990 CTNFKRVWSSPNGDL
+1990 CTNFKRVWTSSEGCL
-2005 PGYNLTFWRPQA
+2005 PGYNLTFWRPEA

-2049 RKPLGFRLVHVLPGP
+2049 RKPLGFRLVHTLPES
-2064 VDLIDSSQ
+2064 LELADSKK
-2072 STEENECSIWI
+2072 STEENDCSIWI
-2083 PVPPPG
+2083 PLPPPG
-2089 YLALGSVVNIGRQQ
+2089 YLAIGCVVNSGRQP
-2103 PSNHVVYCLRS
+2103 PSNNVVYCLRS
-2114 DLVTSATFS
+2114 DLVTSAAFS
-2123 DCIHTLSP
+2123 DCLLSAP
-2131 SPGIISGFSIWRV
+2131 RMLSGFSIWRV
-2144 DNVIASFHAHSSIE
+2144 DNVVGTFHAHSSAN
-2158 QPSRILS
+2158 QPTRTEAF
-2165 LDLHHVLLRNPNCYI
+2165 DLHHVLLRNPNCYI
-2180 VKDLNA
+2180 IKDLNA
-2186 DSSVEN
+2186 DSSVQIEQ
-2192 DLPTDQS
+2192 PTDQL
-2199 THHKSTSGWDTL
+2199 THRKSTSGWDAV
-2211 RTLSRPSSYCISTP
+2211 RTLSRPSSYCTSTP
-2225 HFERIWWDKGCD
+2225 HFERIWWDKGGD
-2237 TKRSFSIW
+2237 TRRPFSIW

-2256 GDCITEGFEPP
+2256 GDCITEGLEPP
-2267 TLGILFKCDTVVSE
+2267 TLGILFKCDNKIVSE
-2281 KPVQFTKAAQID
+2281 RPVQFTKVAQID
-2293 RKGFDEIFFWYPVPP
+2293 RKGVDEIYFWYPVAP
-2308 PGYASLGCIVTKTD
+2308 PGYASLGCVVTKTD
-2322 EMPSKDSICCPK
+2322 EMPTEDSICCPK
-2334 LGLVSQATI
+2334 LGLVNQANI
-2343 SEEPM
+2343 SEDPI

-2353 SMGPNCWSIWKV
+2353 SKGPNCWSIWKV
-2365 ENQGCTFLARSDL
+2365 GNQGCTFLARPDL

-2385 AYSIADNAKP
+2385 AYSIADHAKP
-2395 KARENIT
+2395 KAPDNIT
-2402 AELKLG
+2402 AEFKLG
-2408 FLSVSILDSSCGV
+2408 SLSISILDSSCGM
-2421 VTPLF
+2421 VTPIF
-2426 DTTIANINLATHG
+2426 DTTIASINLATHG
-2439 RFETM
+2439 RFETI

-2463 WEPFVEP
+2463 WEPLVEP
-2470 FDGIFKF
+2470 FDGIFKL
-2477 ETYDTSEHPPS
+2477 ETYTSEHPPS

-2509 NLDLLIETLVSWR
+2509 NLDLLIETLLSWR
-2522 RQIDLE
+2522 RQIDIE
-2528 RKSSIKNEDSVE
+2528 KISPIRNEDNVE
-2540 NLKKADDSSCSAL
+2540 NLKIADDLSCSAL
-2553 NEDDL
+2553 DEDDF

-2577 DTENIIELLQHESK
+2577 DTENTIELLQHDNQI
-2591 VSLLMPPPRFSDKLN
+2591 SLLMPPARFSDKLN
-2606 VLSNSTESRYY
+2606 VLSNSTEARYY

-2626 GLPIIDD
+2626 GLPIVDD
-2633 GNGNSYFCA
+2633 GNDHSYFCA

-2652 EQYKVFPQSARTRCV
+2652 DQYKVFPQSARTRCV

-2672 TELQTHYAKWNEH
+2672 TELQTHHAKWNEH

-2719 IPIGRGETMLKRA
+2719 IPIGRGMTTLKRA
-2732 PSMRIFQQASEV
+2732 ASIRILQQAADV
-2744 KQVITCPLTRKGQ
+2744 KRVMTCPLTRKGTAL
-2757 VPNYEDRNNCGVLVL
+2757 NGGDKKGCGALVL
-2772 SSCYVERS
+2772 SSCYIERS
-2780 THSYFQSLKDS
+2780 TQTNFQNWKDS
-2791 ISNAESDFWIG
+2791 ISNAEGGFWVG
-2802 LSPDGPW
+2802 LTPDGPW
-2809 ESFTAVFPLSIIPK
+2809 ESFTAVLPVSIIPK
-2823 SLNSNHFAFEVTMRN
+2823 SLNNNHFAFEITMRN

-2845 RGLAV
+2845 RALAI
-2850 IANDADIKL
+2850 IANDSDMEL
-2859 EVSVCPVNMLNS
+2859 EVSVCPVNKISSSMLNS
-2871 SVLNTRSTSSTSAI
+2871 GSTSSTNTV
-2885 DEVFENQWYRPITGW
+2885 DEVFENQWYRPISGW
-2900 GTNPSNDHGNDLR
+2900 TSNYSSDHGIELG
-2913 QWSTRDFSYSSKVFF
+2913 QWSTRDCSYSSKAFF
-2928 EPGLPS
+2928 EPRLPPD
-2934 CWRWTSPWKIEK
+2934 WKWTSPWKIEK
-2946 SNFVDN
+2946 SNFVDG
-2952 DGWAYSADFQNLNWP
+2952 DGWAYAADIQTLNWP
-2967 SSSWKSS
+2967 SSWRSS

-2985 WVRSRQQLQEQSA
+2985 WVRSRQLLQEQSG
-2998 EIPRKILAVVNP
+2998 EISRKIIAIVEPN
-3010 HSSTALPWTAMI
+3010 SSTALPWTAMI
-3022 RDMDLCL
+3022 KDMDLCL
-3029 QVRPYSEKSEE
+3029 QVRPFSTKSDES
-3040 LYSWSQIFSLGS
+3040 YSWSQILSLGNDS
-3052 ESIPKQQQQQQSSL
+3052 LPKQQQQQQSSL
-3066 SRQSTIKQSTVTS
+3066 SRQSTLKQSSVPS
-3079 RNSLLRL
+3079 RNSVLRL
-3086 SELEKKDVISYCHPP
+3086 AELEKKDVLSCCSPP
-3101 IGIERY
+3101 VGIKQY
-3107 FWLSVGIDASVVH
+3107 FWLTVGVDASVVH

-3127 YDWRI
+3127 YDWKF

-3137 LRLENKLPCESEY
+3137 LRLENKLPYEAEY
-3150 AVWETSAQGNMVER
+3150 SIWEKSAEGNMVER
-3164 QHGIVSSGGSVF
+3164 QHGSVSSGGSVF
-3176 IYSADIRKPVYL
+3176 VYAADIRKSIYL
-3188 TLFLKNGWIL
+3188 TLFVQNGWIL
-3198 EKDSVLIMDLV
+3198 EKDAVLIMDLL

-3221 KQSKRRLRVSVE
+3221 KQSQRRLRVSVE
-3233 HDLGASDAA
+3233 RDLGTSDAA

-3250 PYWIKNHSS
+3250 PYWIKNNSS
-3259 IPLSYRIVEVEPT
+3259 LPLSYRIVEVEPV
-3272 ESSDADSLS
+3272 ENADADSLS
-3281 KPDSLSRSAR
+3281 RPDSLSRAAR

-3303 LVRRGTMSQR
+3303 LVRRGSMSQR
-3313 NMQIL
+3313 NSQIL
-3318 EVIEDCSTN
+3318 DAIEDCGTN
-3327 CVMLSPQDYMNRSM
+3327 YVMLSPQDYMNRSAYM
-3341 RSESRDNNF
+3341 RESRDNNF
-3350 SPARIAISVAVG
+3350 SPARVAICAAIG
-3362 SCTQYS
+3362 SCKQYS

-3382 DIKAFASDGSYYWFS
+3382 DVKAFASDGSYYWFS
-3397 AQLKMA
+3397 VQLKMA

-3417 FINRIGRSII
+3417 FINRTGTGII
-3427 LSEYHNETEEPL
+3427 LSEYYTDLEEHVNPTD
-3439 QPYEPPKVFQW
+3439 PPKVFRW
-3450 RSEFGSELLKLRLE
+3450 RSEFGNELLKLRME
-3464 GYKWSTPFSINA
+3464 GYKWSTPFSIHA
-3476 NGVMCVLMNSIT
+3476 NGVMCVIMNSIK

-3503 KSSRYEVVFQLI
+3503 RSSRYEVVFQLA
-3515 CRSSP
+3515 CWSSP

-3529 LPIRFR
+3529 LPVRFR

-3540 DYSWRNL
+3540 DYSWRSL
-3547 LPNSSA
+3547 PPNSSA
-3553 SFFWEDLGRRCLLEV
+3553 SFFWEDLGRKRLLEV
-3568 LVDGTDPTNSMTYD
+3568 LVDGTDATSSMTYD
-3582 IDVVMDHQPLTNSSG
+3582 IDVIMDHQPLTSSG
-3597 FKKALRV
+3597 LKKALRI
-3604 TVLKEGKLHV
+3604 TVVKEGKLHV
-3614 IQISDW
+3614 TQISDW
-3620 LPDNRIRGQTIEKM
+3620 LPDNRARGQTTERL
-3634 LSPIFQPSEVDYG
+3634 LSPIFQPSEVDCG
-3647 QSSPD
+3647 QSSQD
-3652 LDSEFHVTLELM
+3652 LDSEFHVTLELT
-3664 ELGISVIDHMPEEVL
+3664 ELGISIIDHMPEEVF

-3694 GSGINRLKMQMHWI
+3694 GSGINRFKMRMHWI
-3708 QLDNQLPFV
+3708 QVDNQLPFV
-3717 PMPVL
+3717 SMPVL
-3722 FCPQKIEN
+3722 FCPQKTDN
-3730 QSDYVVKFSMTV
+3730 QFDHVLKFSMTM
-3742 QINNSLD
+3742 QTNNALD
-3749 FYVYPYVGV
+3749 FCVYPYIGV
-3758 QVPESCVFFVN
+3758 QVPENCVFFVN

-3775 WRLHEMIQHLKFD
+3775 WRLHEMVQHLKID
-3788 RIYSSQPSAVSVD
+3788 RISSSQPSAVSVD
-3801 PILKIGHLNISEIRF
+3801 PIMKIGLLNISEVRF
-3816 RVSMAMS
+3816 RVSMAMA
-3823 PSQRPR
+3823 PTQRPR

-3856 RQELYM
+3856 REELCM

-3868 NAAISNIQKDLLS
+3868 SSAISNIQKDLLS

-3908 ALSMDKKFIQSRMRQ
+3908 ALSMDKKFIQGRMRQ

-3941 LAKGFFRGVTGILT
+3941 LAKGIFRGVTGILT

-3975 GIIGAAAQPVSGVL
+3975 GLIGAAAQPVSGVL

-4030 LYPYNEYKAAG
+4030 IYPYDEYKATG
-4041 QAILHLAEC
+4041 QTILQLAESG
-4050 ATFLGQVDIFKI
+4050 TFLGQVDLFKV

-4073 DHFLLPKG
+4073 DHFILPKG
-4081 KILLITHRRVLL
+4081 RIFIVTHRRVLS
-4093 LQLPM
+4093 LQVPM

-4123 TVEMTHGK
+4123 TVEITHGK
-4131 KDPPGSLPSKLILY
+4131 KDAPGSLPSKLILY
-4145 LKAKPS
+4145 LKAKPA
-4151 NSKEVVRLV
+4151 NSREVVRLI

-4174 AIDKACKAYGPDSLK
+4174 SIDKAYKAYGPNAIK

-4196 PRPYAPRNSSGRS
+4196 PRPYAPRNTNRRTVQDLS
-4209 FQDFSFG
+4209 FA

>member
-69 PWKSLGKEPVIV
+69 PWKGLGKEPVIV
-81 LIDRLFVL
+81 LIDRLFIL

-113 QIEAAEAATLEATS
+113 QIEAAEAATLEATG
-127 RSSKGGPVPGGNS
+127 RSSKGGPAPGGNS

-170 SGHPFASGFTLSKL
+170 SGHPFACGFTLSKL

-190 ENGNE
+190 EDGNE
-195 TFDADVALDKLRKSV
+195 TFDAGVALDKLRKLKSV
-210 ELHRLAI
+210 ELNRLAI

-232 EDLNPTKWSE
+232 EDLSPADWSKV
-242 IFQDGIDDHSG
+242 FQDGIGDLSY

-274 KRLGKNERGDPDT
+274 KRIGKDERGDPDT
-287 PFEKASLVL
+287 PFEKALLVL

-333 VPVKDDCR
+333 VPVKEDCR
-341 AWWRYAMLAGLRQKK
+341 AWWRYAMLAGLRQRK

-384 QQASNVDISEIRE
+384 QQASNIHTSEIRE
-397 IEKILDMKVL
+397 IEKILDTKVL
-407 ILWRLLGHAKV
+407 ILWRLLAHAKV
-418 ETVKSKETLHKKRA
+418 ETVKSKETLHKKA
-432 PKRRWWPFGWNSAS
+432 ASKRSWWPFGWNSGGLA
-446 LPSEEANHLEVQLDE
+446 SEEEPELDE
-461 EEELTKEEWQAIN
+461 EEQLTKEEWQAIN

-483 DLSFPLEKVSPDTI
+483 DLSLPAEKVPQNMI

-502 ISIGQAAARIININQ
+502 VFIGQAAARIININQ

-531 TKLYPS
+531 TKLYPK
-537 STQCDV
+537 STRCDV
-543 TLKYCG
+543 RLKYCG
-549 LSSPEGPLAQSVVS
+549 LSSPEGSLAESVVS

-572 SFVRAPIGMDL
+572 SFVCAPIGLDL
-583 DWQLTAKISPC
+583 DWQLMANISPC
-594 HVTVLKGSYER
+594 HVTVLTGSYER

-625 SVLQLK
+625 TALQLK

-669 ANQPLLGNEHFIL
+669 TGQPSLDNEYFVL
-682 DFGHF
+682 DLGHF
-687 TLHTRDRKRDEERQS
+687 TLQTRDGTRDEERPS
-702 LYSRFYI
+702 LYSRFI
-709 AGRDMS
+709 ISGRDMA
-715 AFLICDLAQ
+715 AFLICDLAR
-724 DIYSIPENLGQGVL
+724 DIYSIPEDIGQGVL
-738 PIHTSDPSQFCSL
+738 PDPSSSNQFCSL
-751 LDRCGM
+751 LDRCGL
-757 SVIIDQIK
+757 SVIIDQG
-765 IPHPSYPSTRV
+765 
-776 SFQVPTLDIHFSPK
+776 
-790 RYCKIVELLGVLHH
+790 YCKIVELLGVLSQ
-804 LKGSNNEDLNSY
+804 LKGSNNEDSNSNR
-816 ESGSLA
+816 SGSLA

-849 TCYVVLSGMYLYIL
+849 NCYVVLSGMYLYVM

-874 CSMASRQVFE
+874 CSMVSRQVFE
-884 VPSNSVGGSLYSIG
+884 VPSSCVGGSVYSIG
-898 VCSRGSDTQKAL
+898 VCSRGADPLKAL
-910 ESTSTLIIEFHN
+910 ESTSTLIIEFCD

-933 VQATY
+933 IQATY
-938 RASAPLEVN
+938 RASAPPEVN
-947 ILGDPVSTP
+947 VLGDPVSTP
-956 SEPSTPRL
+956 PEPCTPRL

-973 VNGCVIETKL
+973 VNGSVIETKL
-983 SVYGKLDRKNKDPQ
+983 LLYGKLDRTSKDA
-997 EFLMLELLG
+997 EELLMLELHG

-1019 LSVKTKLH
+1019 LSVRTKLH
-1027 SLKIKDE
+1027 SLQIKDE
-1034 LQGRISKSSKYLAC
+1034 LQGRLSMSSKYLAC
-1048 SVINESVEATCSG
+1048 SVINESAEATCSG
-1061 TPDKEGDL
+1061 APEKDADL
-1069 STFSVDEDFFMD
+1069 SPFSVDEDSFMD
-1081 ALTDFTPD
+1081 ALTDFTPE
-1089 QSSNPHDHE
+1089 QSSSPHENE
-1098 IPSNLISD
+1098 IPPNLISD
-1106 TNEYTETVSKDG
+1106 TNEYTEMMSKDG
-1118 LCFDGDQQKVK
+1118 LWFDGDKKKVK

-1142 TDFVVLTF
+1142 TDFIVVTF

-1162 IDSQMTIRMSAL
+1162 IDSQMIIRMSAL

-1180 PTLVALIEFGFDISM
+1180 PTLVSLIEFGLDVSM

-1200 KSDFDTAPAT
+1200 KSNPDMAAVAQIPKPA
-1210 QIVKP
+1210 
-1215 TGKEDGRTVVTGLL
+1215 GKEDNGRTVVKGLL
-1229 GYGKRRTIFNMKM
+1229 GYGKRRTIFNMKL

-1266 FLFDMKVHPSSF
+1266 FLFDLKVHPGSF
-1278 SIDGVLGNMR
+1278 SIDGMLGNMR
-1288 FCDMSLGPDHRY
+1288 LCDMSLGPEHRW

-1319 QSYSIEDEDFE
+1319 KSYSVEDEDFE

-1336 SGQLSA
+1336 TGQLSA
-1342 VRIVFLYRFVQEFTS
+1342 VRIFSS

-1370 IKFIDK
+1370 IQFIDK

-1414 EDYIQL
+1414 EDCIQL

-1433 HGGEESDPSAV
+1433 HGGEENDPSAV
-1444 WLDILSAEINGINM
+1444 RLDVLNAEINGINM

-1470 IREGHGI
+1470 IRQGHGI
-1477 NVEVRRSLRD
+1477 NIEVRRSLRD
-1487 VFRKVP
+1487 IFKKVP
-1493 ILSMKVQIGLL
+1493 ILCMKVQIGLL
-1504 HGVMSDKEY
+1504 HAVMSDKEY

-1528 NLPPTF
+1528 NLPPSF
-1534 RENVNRTKE
+1534 RENVVRTKE

-1553 LNNHSLLSRT
+1553 LNNPSLLSRT

-1590 LALEGLWVSYRTTS
+1590 LALEGLWVSYRTSS

-1610 YLSILKFS
+1610 YVSILKFS

-1624 DMKSEMRLMLGSYSE
+1624 DTKSEMRLMLGSYSE
-1639 TANLCTEHSS
+1639 ASNLCSEDPSA
-1649 TDVGVSN
+1649 DVGVSN

-1670 QSFVIRIQQPR
+1670 QSVVIRIQQPR

-1725 SEPVFFQQENVIQL
+1725 SEPVFFQRESVIHL

-1747 DGYDID
+1747 DGCDID
-1753 EFTYDG
+1753 EFVYDG
-1759 CGGTISLCE
+1759 CGGTISLSE
-1768 EFDKKGQLY
+1768 EFDRKGQLC
-1777 SGTIIIVGRGKRLRF
+1777 SGTIIIVGRGKTLRF

-1821 GVEVSVLEYSFDDD
+1821 GVEVSVLENSFNDD

-1841 EYNKRMGTLQAATD
+1841 EDYSKRMSTLQTVTD
-1855 APANQMLNF
+1855 APANQILNF
-1864 TFEAQVVSPEFT
+1864 TFEAQVISPEFT

-1897 KMDFSFMYASKEKDT
+1897 KMDFSFMYASKEKDI
-1912 WARSVVKDLTIEAGS
+1912 WARSAFKDLTIEAGS
-1927 GLLVLEPV
+1927 GLVVIEPV

-1946 KTNIVLTST
+1946 KTNIALVST

-1966 SLLLKLQNQTLAALQ
+1966 SLLLKLQSQTLAALQ

-2039 VAVSN
+2039 VAISN

-2049 RKPLGFRLVHVLPGP
+2049 RKPVGFRLVHILPGSL
-2064 VDLIDSSQ
+2064 DLVGAAQ
-2072 STEENECSIWI
+2072 SAEENECSIWV

-2089 YLALGSVVNIGRQQ
+2089 YLALGCVVNVGRLP

-2123 DCIHTLSP
+2123 DCIHTLTSA
-2131 SPGIISGFSIWRV
+2131 PGLISGFSIWRV
-2144 DNVIASFHAHSSIE
+2144 ENMIASFHAHSSID
-2158 QPSRILS
+2158 QPGRIEA

-2180 VKDLNA
+2180 VRDLNA

-2192 DLPTDQS
+2192 EQPTDQS
-2199 THHKSTSGWDTL
+2199 THRTSASGWDVL
-2211 RTLSRPSSYCISTP
+2211 RTLSRPSSYCMSTP
-2225 HFERIWWDKGCD
+2225 HFERIWWDKGSD
-2237 TKRSFSIW
+2237 TKRPFSIW

-2256 GDCITEGFEPP
+2256 GDCITEGLEPP
-2267 TLGILFKCDTVVSE
+2267 TLGVLFKCDTVVSE
-2281 KPVQFTKAAQID
+2281 KPVQFTRVAQID
-2293 RKGFDEIFFWYPVPP
+2293 RKGIDEIFFWYPVPP
-2308 PGYASLGCIVTKTD
+2308 PGCASLGCIVTKTD

-2334 LGLVSQATI
+2334 LGLVNQANI
-2343 SEEPM
+2343 MEDPIC
-2348 SRSSS
+2348 RSSS
-2353 SMGPNCWSIWKV
+2353 SKGPNCWSIWKV
-2365 ENQGCTFLARSDL
+2365 ENQACTFLARPDL

-2385 AYSIADNAKP
+2385 AYSISDHAKP

-2402 AELKLG
+2402 AEVKPG
-2408 FLSVSILDSSCGV
+2408 RLSVTILDSSCGV

-2463 WEPFVEP
+2463 WEPFIEP

-2488 KVGKRI
+2488 KVGKKIRI
-2494 RVAATSPLNA
+2494 AATSPLNA

-2509 NLDLLIETLVSWR
+2509 NIDLLIETLVSWR

-2528 RKSSIKNEDSVE
+2528 KQSSSKNEDTVE
-2540 NLKKADDSSCSAL
+2540 CLKKAEDSSCSAL
-2553 NEDDL
+2553 NEDDF

-2606 VLSNSTESRYY
+2606 
-2617 VVIQIFESK
+2617 

-2633 GNGNSYFCA
+2633 GNGHSYFCA
-2642 LRLLIGSHAS
+2642 LRLLVGSHAS
-2652 EQYKVFPQSARTRCV
+2652 DQYKVFPQSARTRCV

-2705 ASKAG
+2705 ASKTG

-2719 IPIGRGETMLKRA
+2719 IPIGRGATTLKRA
-2732 PSMRIFQQASEV
+2732 PSMRVLQQGSDV
-2744 KQVITCPLTRKGQ
+2744 KRVITCPLTRKGQ
-2757 VPNYEDRNNCGVLVL
+2757 AYEGRKNSGVLVL

-2780 THSYFQSLKDS
+2780 TQTNFQSWKDN
-2791 ISNAESDFWIG
+2791 INNGESDFWIG

-2809 ESFTAVFPLSIIPK
+2809 ESFTAVFPVSIIPK
-2823 SLNSNHFAFEVTMRN
+2823 SLNSNNFAFEVTMRD
-2838 GKKHATL
+2838 GRKHATL

-2871 SVLNTRSTSSTSAI
+2871 SVSSTRSTSSTSAT

-2900 GTNPSNDHGNDLR
+2900 GTNPANGHRNDLR
-2913 QWSTRDFSYSSKVFF
+2913 QWSTRDCSYSSKAFF
-2928 EPGLPS
+2928 EPSLPS

-2952 DGWAYSADFQNLNWP
+2952 DGWAYSSDFQNLNWP

-2998 EIPRKILAVVNP
+2998 GIPRKILATVNP
-3010 HSSTALPWTAMI
+3010 HSYISLPWTSMI
-3022 RDMDLCL
+3022 SDMDLCL

-3040 LYSWSQIFSLGS
+3040 SYSWSQFYSLGS
-3052 ESIPKQQQQQQSSL
+3052 ESIPKQLQQSSL
-3066 SRQSTIKQSTVTS
+3066 SRQSTLKQPSLPS

-3086 SELEKKDVISYCHPP
+3086 AELEKKDMLSYCHPP
-3101 IGIERY
+3101 VSFERH
-3107 FWLSVGIDASVVH
+3107 FWLSVGIDASVIH
-3120 TDLNMPV
+3120 TDLNVPV
-3127 YDWRI
+3127 SDWRI
-3132 SFNSI
+3132 SLNSI
-3137 LRLENKLPCESEY
+3137 LRLENKLPCEAEY
-3150 AVWETSAQGNMVER
+3150 AIWEISTAGNMVER
-3164 QHGIVSSGGSVF
+3164 QHGTVSSGGSGF

-3188 TLFLKNGWIL
+3188 TLYLENGWIL
-3198 EKDSVLIMDLV
+3198 EKEFVLIMDLL

-3221 KQSKRRLRVSVE
+3221 RQSNRRLRVSVE

-3259 IPLSYRIVEVEPT
+3259 IPLSYRIVEVEST
-3272 ESSDADSLS
+3272 ESSDAESIS
-3281 KPDSLSRSAR
+3281 KPDSLRPLK
-3291 SSKFSLRYSSKS
+3291 SSKFSIKYSSKS
-3303 LVRRGTMSQR
+3303 LVRRATIAQR
-3313 NMQIL
+3313 NTQIL

-3327 CVMLSPQDYMNRSM
+3327 YVMLSPQDYMNRSASM
-3341 RSESRDNNF
+3341 RSEIRDNNF
-3350 SPARIAISVAVG
+3350 SPARIAISVAVA

-3382 DIKAFASDGSYYWFS
+3382 DVKAFASDGSYYWLS

-3403 SDRTKVVNFLPRAL
+3403 SDRTKVVNILPRAL
-3417 FINRIGRSII
+3417 LINRIGRSII
-3427 LSEYHNETEEPL
+3427 LSEYQNETEESL
-3439 QPYEPPKVFQW
+3439 QPSEPPKIFQW
-3450 RSEFGSELLKLRLE
+3450 RSEFGSELLKLRLP

-3476 NGVMCVLMNSIT
+3476 NGVMCVLMNSTT
-3488 GNDQAFVRVN
+3488 GSDQAFVRIN

-3503 KSSRYEVVFQLI
+3503 ASSRYEVLFQLA
-3515 CRSSP
+3515 CWSSP

-3529 LPIRFR
+3529 LPVRFR
-3535 QVGGD
+3535 QVGSD
-3540 DYSWRNL
+3540 DYSWRSL
-3547 LPNSSA
+3547 PPNSSA
-3553 SFFWEDLGRRCLLEV
+3553 SFFWEDLGRRRLLEV
-3568 LVDGTDPTNSMTYD
+3568 LVDGTDPSNSMTYD
-3582 IDVVMDHQPLTNSSG
+3582 IDVVMDHQPLTNSNG
-3597 FKKALRV
+3597 LKKALHV
-3604 TVLKEGKLHV
+3604 TVLKEGKLRV
-3614 IQISDW
+3614 TQISDW
-3620 LPDNRIRGQTIEKM
+3620 LPETISRGQTIERI
-3634 LSPIFQPSEVDYG
+3634 LSPVFQPSEVDYG
-3647 QSSPD
+3647 QSSTD
-3652 LDSEFHVTLELM
+3652 LDSEFHVTLELT

-3694 GSGINRLKMQMHWI
+3694 GSGINRLKMRMQWI
-3708 QLDNQLPFV
+3708 QVDNQLPFV

-3722 FCPQKIEN
+3722 LCPQKIEH

-3742 QINNSLD
+3742 QTNNSLD
-3749 FYVYPYVGV
+3749 FCVYPYIGV

-3788 RIYSSQPSAVSVD
+3788 RIYSSQPAAVSVD
-3801 PILKIGHLNISEIRF
+3801 PILKIGLLNISEIRF

-3856 RQELYM
+3856 REELCM
-3862 RQSALM
+3862 RQSALT

-3941 LAKGFFRGVTGILT
+3941 LAKGIFRGVTGILT

-4015 LLRRRLPRAIGGDSL
+4015 LLRRRLPRAFGGDSL
-4030 LYPYNEYKAAG
+4030 LYPYDEHKAAG
-4041 QAILHLAEC
+4041 QVILHLAEC

-4093 LQLPM
+4093 LQVPM

-4131 KDPPGSLPSKLILY
+4131 KDLPGSLPSKLILY

-4160 KCNRGSDQATIIYS
+4160 KCNRGSEQATIIYS
-4174 AIDKACKAYGPDSLK
+4174 AIDKAYKAYGPNSIK

-4196 PRPYAPRNSSGRS
+4196 PRPYAPRNNSGRS
-4209 FQDFSFG
+4209 FQDLSPS